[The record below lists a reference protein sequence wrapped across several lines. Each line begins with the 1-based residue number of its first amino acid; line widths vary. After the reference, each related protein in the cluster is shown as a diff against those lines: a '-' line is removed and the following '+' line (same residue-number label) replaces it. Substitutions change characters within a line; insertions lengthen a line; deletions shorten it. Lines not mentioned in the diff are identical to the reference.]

1 MIMKNVKKMPGSAM
15 VKKLIKI
22 INLGIVLA
30 CSFLA
35 MAFFVYMG
43 SIFGYKDLDCKNY
56 LETRRFADSLWQ
68 IMSRIDG
75 EVTWTENYVD
85 EDENRISISDLTYDS
100 NTGMSQGGLYAEDM
114 RDLALKGD
122 YVYSAD
128 DFGIWDIDGS
138 GVTDADGEE
147 VQFNDSW
154 YQIALSNW
162 EIKQTDGFVRMSHDD
177 YVRMFMAHA
186 TPNVI
191 AQEDTSKDVTVD
203 GEDSGRLTVSIE
215 AKNAGETTET
225 GDYSTD
231 VTEIDAAEL
240 EPSMSQPGPQ
250 DAAFSDDCYITYYQG
265 MELVYSPDEDMFYSS
280 EYGWYPI
287 PNELYFLPED
297 VSGSEMG
304 LYFSRF
310 TSLDDIL
317 RIRIG
322 GEYLEYVR
330 SVKDINFNER
340 NLAYYVRHNGKAYSN
355 VTSKEKVAS
364 CSAYMTIQKTASDE
378 YEVEFFNFKNTY
390 INNTFVT
397 SLMQNLDSLTPDD
410 KLYIGIYTTYPY
422 EDIFSQGNQIFS
434 EYYSYT
440 FPALIIGVVTAIAAI
455 WLFVHI
461 LRMSGRVSRDDTTVY
476 LTPID
481 RIPVEILFIVGI
493 LELVII
499 FAALESISM
508 SDYRS
513 IAEITSLE
521 YVMVVGC
528 FEGLY
533 LLGITWLLSIVRRVK
548 ADCLWQ
554 HSLVRSTVRF
564 CKKLVR
570 TVNHQK
576 NLAAKAVE
584 CFLLYLLVNGGMIL
598 VLIWG
603 IYSYTPFA
611 SLGALLLI
619 VGFNAY
625 ILIIQIRKAKGEE
638 SIREA
643 TRALAEGDLEYVAPQ
658 MKRLYTEQ
666 EIIDNIDHLS
676 DGLHKAVEKSIYD
689 ERMKTE
695 LITNVSHDIKTPL
708 TSIIN
713 YVELIKR
720 EDVDNEKV
728 QHYLEVLDRKSQRL
742 KQLTEDLVEVSRIS
756 SGNIELERV
765 PIDFGE
771 LVRQAMGEFE
781 DKFTEH
787 ELKMVERIPEEA
799 HMIFA
804 DGRRTFRV
812 MDNLLQNIY
821 KYAMPGTRVY
831 IDLTC
836 ENGRIRLEIKNI
848 SKAPLNIEVSELM
861 ERFVRGDQSRTT
873 EGSGLGLSIAQDLV
887 RMQDGEFQIYLD
899 GDLFKVVIEFPEYES
914 PVVVNM
920 EEAAVSEETQMP
932 VLEKKDSQREEP

>member
-1 MIMKNVKKMPGSAM
+1 MKNVKKMPGSA
-15 VKKLIKI
+15 VAKKIIKI
-22 INLGIVLA
+22 INLGIVLV
-30 CSFLA
+30 CSLLA
-35 MAFFVYMG
+35 MVFFVYMG
-43 SIFGYKDLDCKNY
+43 SMFGYKDLDCESY

-68 IMSRIDG
+68 IMSRISG
-75 EVTWTENYVD
+75 EIAWTENYVD
-85 EDENRISISDLTYDS
+85 EDESGISISDLTYDS
-100 NTGMSQGGLYAEDM
+100 NKGMAQGGVYTENVQ
-114 RDLALKGD
+114 DLALKGD
-122 YVYSAD
+122 YEYTTD
-128 DFGIWDIDGS
+128 DFGIWNINGAE
-138 GVTDADGEE
+138 VTDADGEE

-162 EIKQTDGFVRMSHDD
+162 EIKQADGFVRMSHDD

-186 TPNVI
+186 TPNVVV
-191 AQEDTSKDVTVD
+191 EESSGDTAAD
-203 GEDSGRLTVSIE
+203 EEASGSLTVSIE
-215 AKNAGETTET
+215 AKNDGGATEAAVY
-225 GDYSTD
+225 G
-231 VTEIDAAEL
+231 TEVVAADL
-240 EPSMSQPGPQ
+240 EPSVTRQGPQ
-250 DAAFSDDCYITYYQG
+250 DAAFSDDCYIAYYG
-265 MELVYSPDEDMFYSS
+265 GTKFVYSPDEDMFYSS

-287 PNELYFLPED
+287 PNELYFLPEE
-297 VSGSEMG
+297 VSDNEME

-310 TSLDDIL
+310 TGLDDIL
-317 RIRIG
+317 RLRIG

-340 NLAYYVRHNGKAYSN
+340 NLAYYVRHNGKVYSN
-355 VTSKEKVAS
+355 VTSREKATS

-378 YEVEFFNFKNTY
+378 YEVQFSNFKNTY
-390 INNTFVT
+390 ISSTYVT

-422 EDIFSQGNQIFS
+422 EDTFRQDNQIFS

-440 FPALIIGVVTAIAAI
+440 FPALVIGVVTAIAAI

-461 LRMSGRVSRDDTTVY
+461 LRRSGRISGDDTAVY

-481 RIPVEILFIVGI
+481 RIPVEILFIVG
-493 LELVII
+493 LVELIVI
-499 FAALESISM
+499 FAALESMTM

-521 YVMVVGC
+521 YIMLVGC

-548 ADCLWQ
+548 AGCLWQ
-554 HSLVRSTVRF
+554 HSLIRSGYIF
-564 CKKLVR
+564 CRKLVQN
-570 TVNHQK
+570 VSHQK
-576 NLAAKAVE
+576 NLAAKAAE
-584 CFLLYLLVNGGMIL
+584 CFAFYLLINGLL
-598 VLIWG
+598 VLMLILG
-603 IYSYTPFA
+603 VDNSAPLA
-611 SLGALLLI
+611 SLGALIMI
-619 VGFNAY
+619 VGFNVY
-625 ILIIQIRKAKGEE
+625 ILIMQIRKAKGEE

-643 TRALAEGDLEYVAPQ
+643 TKALAEGDLEYVAPQ

-676 DGLHKAVEKSIYD
+676 DGLHKAIEKSLYD

-720 EDVDNEKV
+720 EEVDNEKV
-728 QHYLEVLDRKSQRL
+728 QHYLEVLDKKSQRL

-771 LVRQAMGEFE
+771 LLRQAMGEFE

-804 DGRRTFRV
+804 DGRRTFRI

-836 ENGRIRLEIKNI
+836 KDGRVRLEIKNI

-873 EGSGLGLSIAQDLV
+873 EGSGLGLSIARDLV

-899 GDLFKVVIEFPEYES
+899 GDLFKVVIEFPEYVS

-920 EEAAVSEETQMP
+920 EEAAVSEENQMP
-932 VLEKKDSQREEP
+932 VLEKTDSQREES

>member
-1 MIMKNVKKMPGSAM
+1 MRMKNVKKMPGSA
-15 VKKLIKI
+15 VAKKIIKI
-22 INLGIVLA
+22 INLGIVLV
-30 CSFLA
+30 CSLLA
-35 MAFFVYMG
+35 MVFFVYMG
-43 SIFGYKDLDCKNY
+43 SMFGYKDLDCESY

-68 IMSRIDG
+68 IMSRISG
-75 EVTWTENYVD
+75 EIAWTENYVD
-85 EDENRISISDLTYDS
+85 EDESGISISDLTYDS
-100 NTGMSQGGLYAEDM
+100 NKGMAQGGVYIESV

-122 YVYSAD
+122 YEYTTD
-128 DFGIWDIDGS
+128 DFGIWNIS
-138 GVTDADGEE
+138 GAEVTDADGEE

-162 EIKQTDGFVRMSHDD
+162 EIKQADGFVRMSHDD
-177 YVRMFMAHA
+177 YVRMFKAHA
-186 TPNVI
+186 TPNVVS
-191 AQEDTSKDVTVD
+191 EETSGDAAAD
-203 GEDSGRLTVSIE
+203 GEDSGSLTVSIE
-215 AKNAGETTET
+215 EKVDGGATEAAVY
-225 GDYSTD
+225 G
-231 VTEIDAAEL
+231 TEVVAADL
-240 EPSMSQPGPQ
+240 EPSVTRQGPQ
-250 DAAFSDDCYITYYQG
+250 DAAFSDDCYIAYYG
-265 MELVYSPDEDMFYSS
+265 GAKLVYSPDEDMFYSS

-287 PNELYFLPED
+287 PNELYFLPEE
-297 VSGSEMG
+297 VSDNEME

-310 TSLDDIL
+310 TGLDDIL
-317 RIRIG
+317 RLRIG

-340 NLAYYVRHNGKAYSN
+340 NLAYYVRHNGKVYSN
-355 VTSKEKVAS
+355 VTSREKATS

-378 YEVEFFNFKNTY
+378 YEVQFSNFKNTY
-390 INNTFVT
+390 ISSTYVT

-422 EDIFSQGNQIFS
+422 EDTFRQDDQIFS

-440 FPALIIGVVTAIAAI
+440 FPALVIGVVTAIAAI

-461 LRMSGRVSRDDTTVY
+461 LRRSGRISGDDTAVY

-481 RIPVEILFIVGI
+481 RIPVEILFIVG
-493 LELVII
+493 LAELIVI
-499 FAALESISM
+499 FAALESMAM
-508 SDYRS
+508 SDFRS
-513 IAEITSLE
+513 IAEITSRE
-521 YVMVVGC
+521 YIMVVGC

-533 LLGITWLLSIVRRVK
+533 LLGITWLLSIVRQVK
-548 ADCLWQ
+548 AGCLWQ
-554 HSLVRSTVRF
+554 HSLIRSGYIF
-564 CKKLVR
+564 CRKLVQ
-570 TVNHQK
+570 TVSRQK
-576 NLAAKAVE
+576 NLAAKTAE
-584 CFLLYLLVNGGMIL
+584 CFAFYLLING
-598 VLIWG
+598 VLILMLILG
-603 IYSYTPFA
+603 VNNSAPLA

-619 VGFNAY
+619 IGFNVY
-625 ILIIQIRKAKGEE
+625 ILILQIRKAKGEE

-643 TRALAEGDLEYVAPQ
+643 TKALAEGDLEYVAPK

-676 DGLHKAVEKSIYD
+676 DGLHKAIEKSLYD

-720 EDVDNEKV
+720 EEVDNEKV
-728 QHYLEVLDRKSQRL
+728 QHYLEVLDKKSQRL

-771 LVRQAMGEFE
+771 LLRQAMGEFE

-804 DGRRTFRV
+804 DGRRTFRI

-836 ENGRIRLEIKNI
+836 ENERVRLEIKNI

-873 EGSGLGLSIAQDLV
+873 EGSGLGLSIARDLV

-899 GDLFKVVIEFPEYES
+899 GDLFKVVIEFPEYIS

-920 EEAAVSEETQMP
+920 EEAAVSEENQMP
-932 VLEKKDSQREEP
+932 VLEKTDSQKEES

>member
-1 MIMKNVKKMPGSAM
+1 MRMKNVKKMPGSA
-15 VKKLIKI
+15 VAKKIIKI
-22 INLGIVLA
+22 INLGIVLV
-30 CSFLA
+30 CSLLA
-35 MAFFVYMG
+35 MVFFVYMG
-43 SIFGYKDLDCKNY
+43 SMFGYKDLDCESY

-68 IMSRIDG
+68 IMSRISG
-75 EVTWTENYVD
+75 EIAWTENYVD
-85 EDENRISISDLTYDS
+85 EDESEISISDLTYDS
-100 NTGMSQGGLYAEDM
+100 NKGMAQGGVYAESVQN
-114 RDLALKGD
+114 LALKGD
-122 YVYSAD
+122 YEYTTD
-128 DFGIWDIDGS
+128 DFGIWNIS
-138 GVTDADGEE
+138 GAEVTDADGEE

-162 EIKQTDGFVRMSHDD
+162 EIKQADGFVRMSHDD

-186 TPNVI
+186 TPNVV
-191 AQEDTSKDVTVD
+191 AEES
-203 GEDSGRLTVSIE
+203 SGDAVADEEASGSLTVSIE
-215 AKNAGETTET
+215 EKNDGGATEAAVY
-225 GDYSTD
+225 G
-231 VTEIDAAEL
+231 TEVVAADL
-240 EPSMSQPGPQ
+240 EPSVTRQGPQ
-250 DAAFSDDCYITYYQG
+250 DAAFSDDCYIAYYG
-265 MELVYSPDEDMFYSS
+265 GTKFVYSPDEDMFYSS

-287 PNELYFLPED
+287 PNELYFLPEE
-297 VSGSEMG
+297 VSDNEME

-310 TSLDDIL
+310 TGLGDIL
-317 RIRIG
+317 RLRIG

-340 NLAYYVRHNGKAYSN
+340 NLAYYVRHNGKVYSN
-355 VTSKEKVAS
+355 VTSREKATS

-378 YEVEFFNFKNTY
+378 YEVQFSNFKNTY
-390 INNTFVT
+390 ISSTYVT

-422 EDIFSQGNQIFS
+422 EDTFRQDNQIFS

-440 FPALIIGVVTAIAAI
+440 FPALVIGVVTAIAAI

-461 LRMSGRVSRDDTTVY
+461 LRRSGRISGDDTAVY

-481 RIPVEILFIVGI
+481 RIPVEILFIVG
-493 LELVII
+493 LAELIVI
-499 FAALESISM
+499 FAALESM
-508 SDYRS
+508 AVSDSRS

-521 YVMVVGC
+521 YIMVVGC

-533 LLGITWLLSIVRRVK
+533 LLGITWLLSIVRQVK
-548 ADCLWQ
+548 AGCLWQ
-554 HSLVRSTVRF
+554 HSLIRSGYIF
-564 CKKLVR
+564 CRKLVQ
-570 TVNHQK
+570 TVSRQK
-576 NLAAKAVE
+576 NLAAKTAE
-584 CFLLYLLVNGGMIL
+584 CFAFYLLING
-598 VLIWG
+598 VLILMLILG
-603 IYSYTPFA
+603 VDNSTPLA

-619 VGFNAY
+619 IGFNVY
-625 ILIIQIRKAKGEE
+625 ILILQIRKAKGEE

-643 TRALAEGDLEYVAPQ
+643 TKALAEGDLEYVAPK

-676 DGLHKAVEKSIYD
+676 DGLHKAIEKSLYD

-720 EDVDNEKV
+720 EEVDNEKV
-728 QHYLEVLDRKSQRL
+728 QHYLEVLDKKSQRL

-771 LVRQAMGEFE
+771 LLRQAMGEFE

-804 DGRRTFRV
+804 DGRRTFRI

-836 ENGRIRLEIKNI
+836 ENERVRLEIKNI

-873 EGSGLGLSIAQDLV
+873 EGSGLGLSIARDLV

-899 GDLFKVVIEFPEYES
+899 GDLFKVVIEFPEYIS

-920 EEAAVSEETQMP
+920 EEAAVSEENQMP
-932 VLEKKDSQREEP
+932 VLEKTDSQKEES

>member
-1 MIMKNVKKMPGSAM
+1 MRMKNVKKMPGSA
-15 VKKLIKI
+15 VAKKIIKI

-35 MAFFVYMG
+35 MGFFVYMG
-43 SIFGYKDLDCKNY
+43 SMFGYKDLDCESY

-68 IMSRIDG
+68 IMSRISG
-75 EVTWTENYVD
+75 EIAWTENYVD
-85 EDENRISISDLTYDS
+85 EDESGISISDLTYDS
-100 NTGMSQGGLYAEDM
+100 NKGMAQGGVYAESLQ
-114 RDLALKGD
+114 DLALKGD
-122 YVYSAD
+122 YEYTTD
-128 DFGIWDIDGS
+128 DFGIWNIS
-138 GVTDADGEE
+138 GAEVTDADGEE

-162 EIKQTDGFVRMSHDD
+162 EIKQADGFVRMSHDD
-177 YVRMFMAHA
+177 YVRMFKAHA
-186 TPNVI
+186 TPNVVVEETS
-191 AQEDTSKDVTVD
+191 EDAVAD
-203 GEDSGRLTVSIE
+203 EEASGSLTVSIE
-215 AKNAGETTET
+215 EKIDGGATEAAVY
-225 GDYSTD
+225 G
-231 VTEIDAAEL
+231 TEVVAADL
-240 EPSMSQPGPQ
+240 EPSVTRQGPQ
-250 DAAFSDDCYITYYQG
+250 DAAFSDDCYIAYYG
-265 MELVYSPDEDMFYSS
+265 GAKLVYSPDEDMFYSS

-287 PNELYFLPED
+287 PNELYFLPEE
-297 VSGSEMG
+297 VSDNEME

-310 TSLDDIL
+310 TGLGDIL
-317 RIRIG
+317 RLRIG

-340 NLAYYVRHNGKAYSN
+340 NLAYYVRHNGKVYSN
-355 VTSKEKVAS
+355 VTSREKATS

-378 YEVEFFNFKNTY
+378 YEVQFSNFKNTY
-390 INNTFVT
+390 ISSTYVT

-422 EDIFSQGNQIFS
+422 EDTFRQDDQIFS

-440 FPALIIGVVTAIAAI
+440 LPALVIGVVTAIAAI

-461 LRMSGRVSRDDTTVY
+461 LRRSGRISGDDTAVY

-481 RIPVEILFIVGI
+481 RIPVEILFIVG
-493 LELVII
+493 LAELIVI
-499 FAALESISM
+499 FAALESM
-508 SDYRS
+508 AVSDSRS

-521 YVMVVGC
+521 YIMVVGC

-533 LLGITWLLSIVRRVK
+533 LLGITWLLSIARQIK
-548 ADCLWQ
+548 AGCLWQ
-554 HSLVRSTVRF
+554 HSLIRSGYIF
-564 CKKLVR
+564 CRKLVQ
-570 TVNHQK
+570 TVSRQK
-576 NLAAKAVE
+576 NLAAKTAE
-584 CFLLYLLVNGGMIL
+584 CFAFYLLING
-598 VLIWG
+598 VLILMLILG
-603 IYSYTPFA
+603 VDNSAPLA

-619 VGFNAY
+619 IGFNVY
-625 ILIIQIRKAKGEE
+625 ILSLQIRKAKGEE

-643 TRALAEGDLEYVAPQ
+643 TKALAEGDLEYVAPK

-676 DGLHKAVEKSIYD
+676 DGLHKAIEKSLYD

-720 EDVDNEKV
+720 EEVDNEKV
-728 QHYLEVLDRKSQRL
+728 QHYLEVLDKKSQRL

-771 LVRQAMGEFE
+771 LLRQAMGEFE

-799 HMIFA
+799 YMIFA
-804 DGRRTFRV
+804 DGRRTFRI

-836 ENGRIRLEIKNI
+836 ENERVRLEIKNI

-873 EGSGLGLSIAQDLV
+873 EGSGLGLSIARDLV

-899 GDLFKVVIEFPEYES
+899 GDLFKVVIEFPEYIS

-920 EEAAVSEETQMP
+920 EEAAVSEENQMP
-932 VLEKKDSQREEP
+932 VLEKTDSQKEES

>member
-1 MIMKNVKKMPGSAM
+1 MRMKNVKKMPGSA
-15 VKKLIKI
+15 VAKKIIKI
-22 INLGIVLA
+22 INLGIVLV
-30 CSFLA
+30 CSLLA
-35 MAFFVYMG
+35 MVFFVYMG
-43 SIFGYKDLDCKNY
+43 SMFGYKDLDCESY

-68 IMSRIDG
+68 IMSRISG
-75 EVTWTENYVD
+75 EIAWTENYVD
-85 EDENRISISDLTYDS
+85 EDESGISISDLTYDS
-100 NTGMSQGGLYAEDM
+100 NKGMAQGGVYAESVQ
-114 RDLALKGD
+114 DLALKGD
-122 YVYSAD
+122 YEYTTD
-128 DFGIWDIDGS
+128 DFGIWNIS
-138 GVTDADGEE
+138 GAEVTDADGEE

-162 EIKQTDGFVRMSHDD
+162 EIKQADGFVRMSHDD

-186 TPNVI
+186 TPNVV
-191 AQEDTSKDVTVD
+191 AEES
-203 GEDSGRLTVSIE
+203 SGDAAADEEASGSLTVSIE
-215 AKNAGETTET
+215 EKIDGGATEAAVY
-225 GDYSTD
+225 G
-231 VTEIDAAEL
+231 TEVVAADL
-240 EPSMSQPGPQ
+240 EPSVTRQGPQ
-250 DAAFSDDCYITYYQG
+250 DAAFSDDCYIAYYG
-265 MELVYSPDEDMFYSS
+265 GTKFVYSPDEDMFYSS

-287 PNELYFLPED
+287 PNELYFLPEE
-297 VSGSEMG
+297 VSDNEME

-310 TSLDDIL
+310 TGLGDIL
-317 RIRIG
+317 RLRIG

-340 NLAYYVRHNGKAYSN
+340 NLAYYVRHNGKVYSN
-355 VTSKEKVAS
+355 VTSREKATS

-378 YEVEFFNFKNTY
+378 YEVQFSNFKNTY
-390 INNTFVT
+390 ISSTYVT

-422 EDIFSQGNQIFS
+422 EDTFRQDNQIFS

-440 FPALIIGVVTAIAAI
+440 FPALVIGVVTAIAAI

-461 LRMSGRVSRDDTTVY
+461 LRRSGRISGDDTAVY

-481 RIPVEILFIVGI
+481 RIPVEILFIVG
-493 LELVII
+493 LAELIVI
-499 FAALESISM
+499 FAALESM
-508 SDYRS
+508 AVSDSRS

-521 YVMVVGC
+521 YIMVVGC

-533 LLGITWLLSIVRRVK
+533 LLGITWLLSIVRQVK
-548 ADCLWQ
+548 AGCLWQ
-554 HSLVRSTVRF
+554 HSLIRSGYIF
-564 CKKLVR
+564 CRKLVQ
-570 TVNHQK
+570 TVSRQK
-576 NLAAKAVE
+576 NLAAKTAE
-584 CFLLYLLVNGGMIL
+584 CFAFYLLING
-598 VLIWG
+598 VLILMLILG
-603 IYSYTPFA
+603 VDNSAPLA

-619 VGFNAY
+619 IGFNVY
-625 ILIIQIRKAKGEE
+625 ILILQIRKAKGEE

-643 TRALAEGDLEYVAPQ
+643 TKALAEGDLEYVAPKL
-658 MKRLYTEQ
+658 KRLYTEQ

-676 DGLHKAVEKSIYD
+676 DGLHKAIEKSLYD

-720 EDVDNEKV
+720 EEVDNEKV
-728 QHYLEVLDRKSQRL
+728 QHYLEVLDKKSQRL

-771 LVRQAMGEFE
+771 LLRQAMGEFE

-799 HMIFA
+799 HMIFV
-804 DGRRTFRV
+804 DGRRTFRI

-836 ENGRIRLEIKNI
+836 ENERVRLEIKNI

-873 EGSGLGLSIAQDLV
+873 EGSGLGLSIARDLV

-899 GDLFKVVIEFPEYES
+899 GDLFKVVIEFPEYIS

-920 EEAAVSEETQMP
+920 EEVAVSEENQMP
-932 VLEKKDSQREEP
+932 VLEKTDSQKEES

>member
-1 MIMKNVKKMPGSAM
+1 MRMKNVKKMPGSA
-15 VKKLIKI
+15 VAKKIIKI
-22 INLGIVLA
+22 INLGIVLV
-30 CSFLA
+30 CSLLA
-35 MAFFVYMG
+35 MVFFVYMG
-43 SIFGYKDLDCKNY
+43 SMFGYKDLDCESY

-68 IMSRIDG
+68 IMSRISG
-75 EVTWTENYVD
+75 EIAWTENYVD
-85 EDENRISISDLTYDS
+85 EDESGISISDLTYDS
-100 NTGMSQGGLYAEDM
+100 NKGMAQGGVYAESVQN
-114 RDLALKGD
+114 LALKGD
-122 YVYSAD
+122 YEYTTD
-128 DFGIWDIDGS
+128 DFGIWNIS
-138 GVTDADGEE
+138 GAEVTDADGEE

-162 EIKQTDGFVRMSHDD
+162 EIKQADGFVRMSHDD

-186 TPNVI
+186 TPNVV
-191 AQEDTSKDVTVD
+191 AEES
-203 GEDSGRLTVSIE
+203 SGDAAADEEASGSLTVSIE
-215 AKNAGETTET
+215 EKIDGGATEAAVY
-225 GDYSTD
+225 G
-231 VTEIDAAEL
+231 TEVVAADL
-240 EPSMSQPGPQ
+240 EPSVTRQGPQ
-250 DAAFSDDCYITYYQG
+250 DAAFSDDCYIAYYG
-265 MELVYSPDEDMFYSS
+265 GTKFVYSPDEDMFYSS

-287 PNELYFLPED
+287 PNELYFLPEE
-297 VSGSEMG
+297 VSDNEME

-310 TSLDDIL
+310 TGLGDIL
-317 RIRIG
+317 RLRIG

-340 NLAYYVRHNGKAYSN
+340 NLAYYVRHNGKVYSN
-355 VTSKEKVAS
+355 VTSREKATS
-364 CSAYMTIQKTASDE
+364 CSAYITIQKTASDE
-378 YEVEFFNFKNTY
+378 YEVQFSNFKNTY
-390 INNTFVT
+390 ISSTYVT

-422 EDIFSQGNQIFS
+422 EDIFRQDNQIFS

-440 FPALIIGVVTAIAAI
+440 FPALVIGVVTAIAAI

-461 LRMSGRVSRDDTTVY
+461 LRRSGRISGDDTAVY

-481 RIPVEILFIVGI
+481 RIPVEILFIVG
-493 LELVII
+493 LVELIVI
-499 FAALESISM
+499 FAVLESM
-508 SDYRS
+508 AVSDSRS
-513 IAEITSLE
+513 LAEITSLE
-521 YVMVVGC
+521 YVIIVGA
-528 FEGLY
+528 FEGMY
-533 LLGITWLLSIVRRVK
+533 LLGITWFLSIVRRAK
-548 ADCLWQ
+548 AGCLWKY
-554 HSLVRSTVRF
+554 SLIRSGFRF
-564 CKKLVR
+564 CRKLAHTISR
-570 TVNHQK
+570 QK
-576 NLAAKAVE
+576 NLAAKTAE
-584 CFLLYLLVNGGMIL
+584 CFAFYLLING
-598 VLIWG
+598 VLILMLILG
-603 IYSYTPFA
+603 VDNSAPLA

-619 VGFNAY
+619 IGFNVY
-625 ILIIQIRKAKGEE
+625 ILILQIRKAKGEE

-643 TRALAEGDLEYVAPQ
+643 TKALAEGDLEYVAPK

-676 DGLHKAVEKSIYD
+676 DGLHKAIEKSLYD

-720 EDVDNEKV
+720 EEVDNEKV
-728 QHYLEVLDRKSQRL
+728 QHYLEVLDKKSQRL

-771 LVRQAMGEFE
+771 LLRQAMGEFE

-804 DGRRTFRV
+804 DGRRTFRI

-836 ENGRIRLEIKNI
+836 ENERVRLEIKNI

-873 EGSGLGLSIAQDLV
+873 EGSGLGLSIARDLV

-899 GDLFKVVIEFPEYES
+899 GDLFKVVIEFPEYIS

-920 EEAAVSEETQMP
+920 EEAAVSEENQMP
-932 VLEKKDSQREEP
+932 VLEKTDSQKEES

>member
-1 MIMKNVKKMPGSAM
+1 MRMKNVKKMPGSA
-15 VKKLIKI
+15 VAKKIIKI
-22 INLGIVLA
+22 INLGIVLV
-30 CSFLA
+30 CSLLA
-35 MAFFVYMG
+35 MVFFVYMG
-43 SIFGYKDLDCKNY
+43 SMFGYKDLDCESY

-68 IMSRIDG
+68 IMSRISG
-75 EVTWTENYVD
+75 EIAWTENYVD
-85 EDENRISISDLTYDS
+85 EDESGISISDLTYDS
-100 NTGMSQGGLYAEDM
+100 NKGMAQGGVYAESVQN
-114 RDLALKGD
+114 LALKGD
-122 YVYSAD
+122 YEYTTD
-128 DFGIWDIDGS
+128 DFGIWNIS
-138 GVTDADGEE
+138 GAEVTDADGEE

-162 EIKQTDGFVRMSHDD
+162 EIKQADGFVRMSHDD

-186 TPNVI
+186 TPNVV
-191 AQEDTSKDVTVD
+191 AEES
-203 GEDSGRLTVSIE
+203 SGDAAADEEASGSLTVSIE
-215 AKNAGETTET
+215 EKNDGGATEAAVY
-225 GDYSTD
+225 G
-231 VTEIDAAEL
+231 TEVVAADL
-240 EPSMSQPGPQ
+240 EPSVTRQGPQ
-250 DAAFSDDCYITYYQG
+250 DAAFSDDCYIAYYG
-265 MELVYSPDEDMFYSS
+265 GTKFVYSPDEDMFYSS

-287 PNELYFLPED
+287 PNELYFLPEE
-297 VSGSEMG
+297 VSDNEME

-310 TSLDDIL
+310 TGLGDIL
-317 RIRIG
+317 RLRIG

-340 NLAYYVRHNGKAYSN
+340 NLAYYVRHNGKVYSN
-355 VTSKEKVAS
+355 VTSREKATS

-378 YEVEFFNFKNTY
+378 YEVQFSNFKNTY
-390 INNTFVT
+390 ISSTYVT

-422 EDIFSQGNQIFS
+422 EDTFRQDNQIFS

-440 FPALIIGVVTAIAAI
+440 FPALVIGVVTAIAAI

-461 LRMSGRVSRDDTTVY
+461 LRRSGRISGDDTAVY

-481 RIPVEILFIVGI
+481 RIPVEILFIVG
-493 LELVII
+493 LAELIVI
-499 FAALESISM
+499 FAALESM
-508 SDYRS
+508 AVSDSRS

-521 YVMVVGC
+521 YIMVVGC

-533 LLGITWLLSIVRRVK
+533 LLGITWLLSIVRQVK
-548 ADCLWQ
+548 AGCLWQ
-554 HSLVRSTVRF
+554 HSLIRSGYIF
-564 CKKLVR
+564 CRKLVQ
-570 TVNHQK
+570 TVSRQK
-576 NLAAKAVE
+576 NLAAKTAE
-584 CFLLYLLVNGGMIL
+584 CFAFYLLING
-598 VLIWG
+598 VLILMLILG
-603 IYSYTPFA
+603 VDNSAPLA

-619 VGFNAY
+619 IGFNVY
-625 ILIIQIRKAKGEE
+625 ILILQIRKAKGEE

-643 TRALAEGDLEYVAPQ
+643 TKALAEGDLEYVAPK

-676 DGLHKAVEKSIYD
+676 DGLHKAIEKSLYD

-720 EDVDNEKV
+720 EEVDNEKV
-728 QHYLEVLDRKSQRL
+728 QHYLEVLDKKSQRL

-771 LVRQAMGEFE
+771 LLRQAMGEFE

-804 DGRRTFRV
+804 DGRRTFRI

-836 ENGRIRLEIKNI
+836 ENERVRLEIKNI
-848 SKAPLNIEVSELM
+848 SKAPLNIEVPELM

-873 EGSGLGLSIAQDLV
+873 EGSGLGLSIARDLV

-899 GDLFKVVIEFPEYES
+899 GDLFKVVIEFPEYIS

-920 EEAAVSEETQMP
+920 EEAAVSEENQMP
-932 VLEKKDSQREEP
+932 VLEKTDSQKEES

>member
-1 MIMKNVKKMPGSAM
+1 MRMKNVKKMPGSA
-15 VKKLIKI
+15 VAKKIIKI
-22 INLGIVLA
+22 INLGIVLV
-30 CSFLA
+30 CSLLA
-35 MAFFVYMG
+35 MVFFVYMG
-43 SIFGYKDLDCKNY
+43 SMFGYKDLDCESY

-68 IMSRIDG
+68 IMSRISG
-75 EVTWTENYVD
+75 EIAWTENYVD
-85 EDENRISISDLTYDS
+85 EDESEISISDLTYDS
-100 NTGMSQGGLYAEDM
+100 NKGMAQGGVYAESLQ
-114 RDLALKGD
+114 DLALKGD
-122 YVYSAD
+122 YEYTTD
-128 DFGIWDIDGS
+128 DFGIWNIS
-138 GVTDADGEE
+138 GAEVTDADGEE

-162 EIKQTDGFVRMSHDD
+162 EIKQADGFVRMSHDD

-186 TPNVI
+186 TPNVVV
-191 AQEDTSKDVTVD
+191 EES
-203 GEDSGRLTVSIE
+203 SGDAVADEEASGSLTVSIE
-215 AKNAGETTET
+215 AKNDGGATEAAVY
-225 GDYSTD
+225 G
-231 VTEIDAAEL
+231 TEVVAADL
-240 EPSMSQPGPQ
+240 EPSVTRQGPQ
-250 DAAFSDDCYITYYQG
+250 DAEFSDDCYIAYYG
-265 MELVYSPDEDMFYSS
+265 GTKFVYSPDEDMFYSS

-287 PNELYFLPED
+287 PNELYFLPEE
-297 VSGSEMG
+297 VSDNEME

-310 TSLDDIL
+310 TGLGDIL
-317 RIRIG
+317 RLRIG

-340 NLAYYVRHNGKAYSN
+340 NLAYYVRHNGKVYSN
-355 VTSKEKVAS
+355 VTSREKATS

-378 YEVEFFNFKNTY
+378 YEVQFSNFKNTY
-390 INNTFVT
+390 ISSTYVT

-422 EDIFSQGNQIFS
+422 EDTFRQDNQIFS

-440 FPALIIGVVTAIAAI
+440 FPALVIGVVTAIAAI

-461 LRMSGRVSRDDTTVY
+461 LRRSGRISGDDTAVY

-481 RIPVEILFIVGI
+481 RIPVEILFIVG
-493 LELVII
+493 LAELIVI
-499 FAALESISM
+499 FAALESM
-508 SDYRS
+508 AVSDSRS

-521 YVMVVGC
+521 YIMVVGC

-533 LLGITWLLSIVRRVK
+533 LLGITWLLSIVRQVK
-548 ADCLWQ
+548 AGCLWQ
-554 HSLVRSTVRF
+554 HSLIRSGYIF
-564 CKKLVR
+564 CRKLVQ
-570 TVNHQK
+570 TVSRQK
-576 NLAAKAVE
+576 NLAAKTAE
-584 CFLLYLLVNGGMIL
+584 CFAFYLLING
-598 VLIWG
+598 VLILMLILG
-603 IYSYTPFA
+603 VDNSAPLA

-619 VGFNAY
+619 IGFNVY
-625 ILIIQIRKAKGEE
+625 ILILQIRKAKGEE

-643 TRALAEGDLEYVAPQ
+643 TKALAEGDLEYVAPK

-676 DGLHKAVEKSIYD
+676 DGLHKAIEKSLYD

-720 EDVDNEKV
+720 EEVDNEKV
-728 QHYLEVLDRKSQRL
+728 QHYLEVLDKKSQRL

-771 LVRQAMGEFE
+771 LLRQAMGEFE

-804 DGRRTFRV
+804 DGRRTFRI

-836 ENGRIRLEIKNI
+836 ENERVRLEIKNI

-873 EGSGLGLSIAQDLV
+873 EGSGLGLSIARDLV

-899 GDLFKVVIEFPEYES
+899 GDLFKVVIEFPEYIS

-920 EEAAVSEETQMP
+920 EEAAVSEENQMP
-932 VLEKKDSQREEP
+932 VLEKTDSQKEES

>member
-1 MIMKNVKKMPGSAM
+1 MRMKNVKKMPGSA
-15 VKKLIKI
+15 VAKKIIKI
-22 INLGIVLA
+22 INLGIVLV
-30 CSFLA
+30 CSLLA
-35 MAFFVYMG
+35 MVFFVYMG
-43 SIFGYKDLDCKNY
+43 SMFGYKDLDCESY

-68 IMSRIDG
+68 IMSRISG
-75 EVTWTENYVD
+75 EIAWTENYVD
-85 EDENRISISDLTYDS
+85 EDESEISISDLTYDS
-100 NTGMSQGGLYAEDM
+100 NKGMAQGGVYAESVQ
-114 RDLALKGD
+114 DLALKGD
-122 YVYSAD
+122 YEYTTD
-128 DFGIWDIDGS
+128 DFGIWNIS
-138 GVTDADGEE
+138 GAEVTDADGEE

-162 EIKQTDGFVRMSHDD
+162 EIKQADGFVRMSHDD

-186 TPNVI
+186 TPNVVV
-191 AQEDTSKDVTVD
+191 EES
-203 GEDSGRLTVSIE
+203 SGDAVADEEASGSLTVSIE
-215 AKNAGETTET
+215 AKNDGGATEAAVY
-225 GDYSTD
+225 G
-231 VTEIDAAEL
+231 TEVVAADL
-240 EPSMSQPGPQ
+240 EPSVTRQGPQ
-250 DAAFSDDCYITYYQG
+250 DAAFSDDCYIAYYG
-265 MELVYSPDEDMFYSS
+265 GTKFVYSPDEDMFYSS

-287 PNELYFLPED
+287 PNELYFLPEE
-297 VSGSEMG
+297 VSDNEME

-310 TSLDDIL
+310 TGLGDIL
-317 RIRIG
+317 RLRIG

-340 NLAYYVRHNGKAYSN
+340 NLAYYVRHNGKVYSN
-355 VTSKEKVAS
+355 VTSREKATS

-378 YEVEFFNFKNTY
+378 YEVQFSNFKNTY
-390 INNTFVT
+390 ISSTYVT

-422 EDIFSQGNQIFS
+422 EDTFRQDNQIFS

-440 FPALIIGVVTAIAAI
+440 FPALVIGVVTAIAAI

-461 LRMSGRVSRDDTTVY
+461 LRRSGRISGDDTAVY

-481 RIPVEILFIVGI
+481 RIPVEILFIVG
-493 LELVII
+493 LAELIVI
-499 FAALESISM
+499 FAALESM
-508 SDYRS
+508 AVSDSRS

-521 YVMVVGC
+521 YIMVVGC

-533 LLGITWLLSIVRRVK
+533 LLGITWLLSIVRQVK
-548 ADCLWQ
+548 AGCLWQ
-554 HSLVRSTVRF
+554 HSLIRSGYIF
-564 CKKLVR
+564 CRKLVQ
-570 TVNHQK
+570 TVSRQK
-576 NLAAKAVE
+576 NLAAKTAE
-584 CFLLYLLVNGGMIL
+584 CFAFYLLING
-598 VLIWG
+598 VLILMLILG
-603 IYSYTPFA
+603 VDNSAPLA

-619 VGFNAY
+619 IGFNVY
-625 ILIIQIRKAKGEE
+625 ILILQIRKAKGEE

-643 TRALAEGDLEYVAPQ
+643 TKALAEGDLEYVAPK

-676 DGLHKAVEKSIYD
+676 DGLHKAIEKSLYD

-720 EDVDNEKV
+720 EEVDNEKV
-728 QHYLEVLDRKSQRL
+728 QHYLEVLDKKSQRL

-771 LVRQAMGEFE
+771 LLRQAMGEFE

-804 DGRRTFRV
+804 DGRRTFRI

-836 ENGRIRLEIKNI
+836 ENERVRLEIKNI

-873 EGSGLGLSIAQDLV
+873 EGSGLGLSIARDLV

-899 GDLFKVVIEFPEYES
+899 GDLFKVVIEFPEYIS

-920 EEAAVSEETQMP
+920 EEAAVSEENQMP
-932 VLEKKDSQREEP
+932 VLEKTDSQKEES

>member
-1 MIMKNVKKMPGSAM
+1 MRMKNVKKMPGSA
-15 VKKLIKI
+15 VAKKIIKI
-22 INLGIVLA
+22 INLGIVLV
-30 CSFLA
+30 CSLLA
-35 MAFFVYMG
+35 MVFFVYMG
-43 SIFGYKDLDCKNY
+43 SMFGYKDLDCESY

-68 IMSRIDG
+68 IMSRISG
-75 EVTWTENYVD
+75 EIAWTENYVD
-85 EDENRISISDLTYDS
+85 EDESGISISDLTYDS
-100 NTGMSQGGLYAEDM
+100 NKGMAQGGVYAESVQN
-114 RDLALKGD
+114 LALKGD
-122 YVYSAD
+122 YEYTTD
-128 DFGIWDIDGS
+128 DFGIWNIS
-138 GVTDADGEE
+138 GAEVTDADGEE

-162 EIKQTDGFVRMSHDD
+162 EIKQADGFVRMSHDD

-186 TPNVI
+186 TPNVV
-191 AQEDTSKDVTVD
+191 AEES
-203 GEDSGRLTVSIE
+203 SGDAAADEEASGSLTVSIE
-215 AKNAGETTET
+215 EKNDGGATEAAVY
-225 GDYSTD
+225 G
-231 VTEIDAAEL
+231 TEVVAADL
-240 EPSMSQPGPQ
+240 EPSVTRQGPQ
-250 DAAFSDDCYITYYQG
+250 DAAFSDDCYIAYYG
-265 MELVYSPDEDMFYSS
+265 GTKFVYSPDEDMFYSS

-287 PNELYFLPED
+287 PNELYFLPEE
-297 VSGSEMG
+297 VSDNEME

-310 TSLDDIL
+310 TGLGDIL
-317 RIRIG
+317 RLRIG

-340 NLAYYVRHNGKAYSN
+340 NLAYYVRHNGKVYSN
-355 VTSKEKVAS
+355 VTSREKATS

-378 YEVEFFNFKNTY
+378 YEVQFSNFKNTY
-390 INNTFVT
+390 ISSTYVT

-422 EDIFSQGNQIFS
+422 EDTFRQDNQIFS

-440 FPALIIGVVTAIAAI
+440 FPALVIGVVTAIAAI

-461 LRMSGRVSRDDTTVY
+461 LRRSGRISGDDTAVY

-481 RIPVEILFIVGI
+481 RIPVEILFIVG
-493 LELVII
+493 LAELIVI
-499 FAALESISM
+499 FAALESM
-508 SDYRS
+508 AVSDSRS

-521 YVMVVGC
+521 YIMVVGC

-533 LLGITWLLSIVRRVK
+533 LLGITWLLSIVRQVK
-548 ADCLWQ
+548 AGCLWQ
-554 HSLVRSTVRF
+554 HSLIRSGYIF
-564 CKKLVR
+564 CRKLVQ
-570 TVNHQK
+570 TVSRQK
-576 NLAAKAVE
+576 NLAAKTAE
-584 CFLLYLLVNGGMIL
+584 CFAFYLLING
-598 VLIWG
+598 VLILMLILG
-603 IYSYTPFA
+603 VNNSAPLA

-619 VGFNAY
+619 IGFNVY
-625 ILIIQIRKAKGEE
+625 ILILQIRKAKGEE

-643 TRALAEGDLEYVAPQ
+643 TKALAEGDLEYVAPK

-676 DGLHKAVEKSIYD
+676 DGLHKAIEKSLYD

-720 EDVDNEKV
+720 EEVDNEKV
-728 QHYLEVLDRKSQRL
+728 QHYLEVLDKKSQRL

-771 LVRQAMGEFE
+771 LLRQAMGEFE

-804 DGRRTFRV
+804 DGRRTFRI

-836 ENGRIRLEIKNI
+836 ENERVRLEIKNI

-873 EGSGLGLSIAQDLV
+873 EGSGLGLSIARDLV

-899 GDLFKVVIEFPEYES
+899 GDLFKVVIEFPEYIS

-920 EEAAVSEETQMP
+920 EEAAVSEENQMP
-932 VLEKKDSQREEP
+932 VLEKTDSQKEES

>member
-1 MIMKNVKKMPGSAM
+1 MRMKNVKKMPGSA
-15 VKKLIKI
+15 VAKKIIKI
-22 INLGIVLA
+22 INLGIVLV
-30 CSFLA
+30 CSLLA
-35 MAFFVYMG
+35 MVFFVYMG
-43 SIFGYKDLDCKNY
+43 SMFGYKDLDCESY

-68 IMSRIDG
+68 IMSRISG
-75 EVTWTENYVD
+75 EIAWTENYVD
-85 EDENRISISDLTYDS
+85 EDESGISISDLTYDS
-100 NTGMSQGGLYAEDM
+100 NKGMAQGGVYAESLQ
-114 RDLALKGD
+114 DLALKGD
-122 YVYSAD
+122 YEYTTD
-128 DFGIWDIDGS
+128 DFGIWNIS
-138 GVTDADGEE
+138 GAEVTDADGEE

-162 EIKQTDGFVRMSHDD
+162 EIKQADGFVRMSHDD

-186 TPNVI
+186 TPNVV
-191 AQEDTSKDVTVD
+191 AEESSEDAVAD
-203 GEDSGRLTVSIE
+203 EEASGSLTVSIE
-215 AKNAGETTET
+215 AKNDGGATEAAVY
-225 GDYSTD
+225 G
-231 VTEIDAAEL
+231 TEVVAADL
-240 EPSMSQPGPQ
+240 EPSVTRQGPQ
-250 DAAFSDDCYITYYQG
+250 DAAFSDDCYIAYYG
-265 MELVYSPDEDMFYSS
+265 GTKFVYSPDEDMFYSS

-287 PNELYFLPED
+287 PNELYFLPEE
-297 VSGSEMG
+297 VSDNEME

-310 TSLDDIL
+310 TGLGDIL
-317 RIRIG
+317 RLRIG

-340 NLAYYVRHNGKAYSN
+340 NLAYYVRHNGKVYSN
-355 VTSKEKVAS
+355 VTSREKATS

-378 YEVEFFNFKNTY
+378 YEVQFSNFKNTY
-390 INNTFVT
+390 ISSTYVT

-422 EDIFSQGNQIFS
+422 EDTFRQDNQIFS

-440 FPALIIGVVTAIAAI
+440 FPALVIGVVTAIAAI

-461 LRMSGRVSRDDTTVY
+461 LRRSGRISGDDTAVY

-481 RIPVEILFIVGI
+481 RIPVEILFIVG
-493 LELVII
+493 LAELIVI
-499 FAALESISM
+499 FAALESM
-508 SDYRS
+508 AVSDSRS

-521 YVMVVGC
+521 YIMVVGC

-533 LLGITWLLSIVRRVK
+533 LLGITWLLSIVRQVK
-548 ADCLWQ
+548 AGCLWQ
-554 HSLVRSTVRF
+554 HSLIRSGYIF
-564 CKKLVR
+564 CRKLVQ
-570 TVNHQK
+570 TVSRQK
-576 NLAAKAVE
+576 NLAAKTAE
-584 CFLLYLLVNGGMIL
+584 CFAFYLLING
-598 VLIWG
+598 VLILMLILG
-603 IYSYTPFA
+603 VDNSAPLA

-619 VGFNAY
+619 IGFNVY
-625 ILIIQIRKAKGEE
+625 ILILQIRKAKGEE

-643 TRALAEGDLEYVAPQ
+643 TKALAEGDLEYVAPK

-676 DGLHKAVEKSIYD
+676 DGLHKAIEKSLYD

-720 EDVDNEKV
+720 EEVDNEKV
-728 QHYLEVLDRKSQRL
+728 QHYLEVLDKKSQRL

-771 LVRQAMGEFE
+771 LLRQAMGEFE

-804 DGRRTFRV
+804 DGRRTFRI

-836 ENGRIRLEIKNI
+836 ENERVRLEIKNI

-873 EGSGLGLSIAQDLV
+873 EGSGLGLSIARDLV

-899 GDLFKVVIEFPEYES
+899 GDLFKVVIEFPEYIS

-920 EEAAVSEETQMP
+920 EEAAVSEENQMP
-932 VLEKKDSQREEP
+932 VLEKTDSQKEES

>member
-1 MIMKNVKKMPGSAM
+1 MRMKNVKKMPGSA
-15 VKKLIKI
+15 VAKKIIKI
-22 INLGIVLA
+22 INLGIVLV
-30 CSFLA
+30 CSLLA
-35 MAFFVYMG
+35 MVFFVYMG
-43 SIFGYKDLDCKNY
+43 SMFGYKDLDCESY

-68 IMSRIDG
+68 IMSRISG
-75 EVTWTENYVD
+75 EIAWTENYVD
-85 EDENRISISDLTYDS
+85 EDESGISISDLTYDS
-100 NTGMSQGGLYAEDM
+100 NKGMAQGGVYAESVQN
-114 RDLALKGD
+114 LALKGD
-122 YVYSAD
+122 YEYTTD
-128 DFGIWDIDGS
+128 DFGIWNIS
-138 GVTDADGEE
+138 GAEVTDADGEE

-162 EIKQTDGFVRMSHDD
+162 EIKQADGFVRMSHDD

-186 TPNVI
+186 TPNVVV
-191 AQEDTSKDVTVD
+191 EETSGDAVAD
-203 GEDSGRLTVSIE
+203 GEDSGSLTVSIE
-215 AKNAGETTET
+215 EKIAGGATEAAVY
-225 GDYSTD
+225 G
-231 VTEIDAAEL
+231 TEVVAADL
-240 EPSMSQPGPQ
+240 EPSVTRQGPQ
-250 DAAFSDDCYITYYQG
+250 DAAFSDDCYIAYYG
-265 MELVYSPDEDMFYSS
+265 GTKFVYSPDEDMFYSS

-287 PNELYFLPED
+287 PNELYFLPEE
-297 VSGSEMG
+297 VSDNEME

-310 TSLDDIL
+310 TGLGDIL
-317 RIRIG
+317 RLRIG

-340 NLAYYVRHNGKAYSN
+340 NLAYYVRHNGKVYSN
-355 VTSKEKVAS
+355 VTSREKATS

-378 YEVEFFNFKNTY
+378 YEVQFSNFKNTY
-390 INNTFVT
+390 ISSTYVT

-422 EDIFSQGNQIFS
+422 EDTFRQDNQIFS

-440 FPALIIGVVTAIAAI
+440 FPALVIGVVTAIAAI

-461 LRMSGRVSRDDTTVY
+461 LRRSGRISGDDTAVY

-481 RIPVEILFIVGI
+481 RIPVEILFIVG
-493 LELVII
+493 LAELIVI
-499 FAALESISM
+499 FAALESM
-508 SDYRS
+508 AVSDSRS

-521 YVMVVGC
+521 YIMVVGC

-533 LLGITWLLSIVRRVK
+533 LLGITWLLSIVRQVK
-548 ADCLWQ
+548 AGCLWQ
-554 HSLVRSTVRF
+554 HSLIRSGYIF
-564 CKKLVR
+564 CRKLVQ
-570 TVNHQK
+570 TVSRQK
-576 NLAAKAVE
+576 NLAAKTAE
-584 CFLLYLLVNGGMIL
+584 CFAFYLLING
-598 VLIWG
+598 VLILMLILG
-603 IYSYTPFA
+603 VDNSAPLA

-619 VGFNAY
+619 IGFNVY
-625 ILIIQIRKAKGEE
+625 ILILQIRKAKGEE

-643 TRALAEGDLEYVAPQ
+643 TKALAEGDLEYVAPK

-676 DGLHKAVEKSIYD
+676 DGLHKAIEKSLYD

-720 EDVDNEKV
+720 EEVDNEKV
-728 QHYLEVLDRKSQRL
+728 QHYLEVLDKKSQRL

-771 LVRQAMGEFE
+771 LLRQAMGEFE

-804 DGRRTFRV
+804 DGRRTFRI

-836 ENGRIRLEIKNI
+836 ENERVRLEIKNI

-873 EGSGLGLSIAQDLV
+873 EGSGLGLSIARDLV

-899 GDLFKVVIEFPEYES
+899 GDLFKVVIEFPEYIS

-920 EEAAVSEETQMP
+920 EEAAVSEENQMP
-932 VLEKKDSQREEP
+932 VLEKTDSQKEES

>member
-1 MIMKNVKKMPGSAM
+1 MRMKNVKKMPGSA
-15 VKKLIKI
+15 VAKKIIKI
-22 INLGIVLA
+22 INLGIVLV
-30 CSFLA
+30 CSLLA
-35 MAFFVYMG
+35 MVFFVYMG
-43 SIFGYKDLDCKNY
+43 SMFGYKDLDCESY

-68 IMSRIDG
+68 IMSRISG
-75 EVTWTENYVD
+75 EIAWTENYVD
-85 EDENRISISDLTYDS
+85 EDESGISISDLTYDS
-100 NTGMSQGGLYAEDM
+100 NKGMAQGGVYTESV

-122 YVYSAD
+122 YEYTTD
-128 DFGIWDIDGS
+128 DFGIWNIS
-138 GVTDADGEE
+138 GAEVTDADGEE

-162 EIKQTDGFVRMSHDD
+162 EIKQADGFVRMSHDD

-186 TPNVI
+186 TPNVVV
-191 AQEDTSKDVTVD
+191 EETSGDAAAD
-203 GEDSGRLTVSIE
+203 GEDSGSLTVSIE
-215 AKNAGETTET
+215 EKIDGGATEAAVY
-225 GDYSTD
+225 G
-231 VTEIDAAEL
+231 TEVVAADL
-240 EPSMSQPGPQ
+240 EPSVTRQGPQ
-250 DAAFSDDCYITYYQG
+250 DAAFSDDCYIAYYG
-265 MELVYSPDEDMFYSS
+265 GAKLVYSPDEDMFYSS

-287 PNELYFLPED
+287 PNELYFLPEE
-297 VSGSEMG
+297 VSDNEME

-310 TSLDDIL
+310 TGLDDIL
-317 RIRIG
+317 RLRIG

-340 NLAYYVRHNGKAYSN
+340 NLAYYVRHNGKVYSN
-355 VTSKEKVAS
+355 VTSREKATS

-378 YEVEFFNFKNTY
+378 YEVQFSNFKNTY
-390 INNTFVT
+390 ISSTYVT

-422 EDIFSQGNQIFS
+422 EDTFRQGDQIFS

-440 FPALIIGVVTAIAAI
+440 FPALVIGVVTAIAAI

-461 LRMSGRVSRDDTTVY
+461 LRRSGRISGDDTAVY

-481 RIPVEILFIVGI
+481 RIPVEILFIVG
-493 LELVII
+493 LAELIVI
-499 FAALESISM
+499 FAALESM
-508 SDYRS
+508 AVSDFRS
-513 IAEITSLE
+513 IAEITSRE
-521 YVMVVGC
+521 YIMVVGC

-533 LLGITWLLSIVRRVK
+533 LLGITWLLSIVRQVK
-548 ADCLWQ
+548 AGCLWQ
-554 HSLVRSTVRF
+554 HSLIRSGYIF
-564 CKKLVR
+564 CRKLVQ
-570 TVNHQK
+570 TVSRQK
-576 NLAAKAVE
+576 NLAAKTAE
-584 CFLLYLLVNGGMIL
+584 CFAFYLLING
-598 VLIWG
+598 VLILMLILG
-603 IYSYTPFA
+603 VNNSAPLA

-619 VGFNAY
+619 IGFNVY
-625 ILIIQIRKAKGEE
+625 ILILQIRKAKGEE

-643 TRALAEGDLEYVAPQ
+643 TKALAEGDLEYVAPK

-676 DGLHKAVEKSIYD
+676 DGLHKAIEKSLYD

-720 EDVDNEKV
+720 EEVDNEKV
-728 QHYLEVLDRKSQRL
+728 QHYLEVLDKKSQRL

-771 LVRQAMGEFE
+771 LLRQAMGEFE

-804 DGRRTFRV
+804 DGRRTFRI

-836 ENGRIRLEIKNI
+836 ENERVRLEIKNI

-873 EGSGLGLSIAQDLV
+873 EGSGLGLSIARDLV

-899 GDLFKVVIEFPEYES
+899 GDLFKVVIEFPEYIS

-920 EEAAVSEETQMP
+920 EEAAVSEENQMP
-932 VLEKKDSQREEP
+932 VLEKTDSQKEES

>member
-1 MIMKNVKKMPGSAM
+1 MRMKNVKKMPGSA
-15 VKKLIKI
+15 VAKKIIKI
-22 INLGIVLA
+22 INLGIVLV
-30 CSFLA
+30 CSLLA
-35 MAFFVYMG
+35 MVFFVYMG
-43 SIFGYKDLDCKNY
+43 SMFGYKDLDCESY

-68 IMSRIDG
+68 IMSRISG
-75 EVTWTENYVD
+75 EIAWTENYVD
-85 EDENRISISDLTYDS
+85 EDESGISISDLTYDS
-100 NTGMSQGGLYAEDM
+100 NKGMAQGGVYAESLQ
-114 RDLALKGD
+114 DLALKGD
-122 YVYSAD
+122 YEYTTD
-128 DFGIWDIDGS
+128 DFGIWNIS
-138 GVTDADGEE
+138 GAEVTDADGEE

-162 EIKQTDGFVRMSHDD
+162 EIKQADGFVRMSHDD

-186 TPNVI
+186 TPNVVSEETS
-191 AQEDTSKDVTVD
+191 EDAVAD
-203 GEDSGRLTVSIE
+203 EEASGSLTVSIE
-215 AKNAGETTET
+215 EKIDGGATEAAVYGT
-225 GDYSTD
+225 EVVAADLKPS
-231 VTEIDAAEL
+231 VTR
-240 EPSMSQPGPQ
+240 QGTQ
-250 DAAFSDDCYITYYQG
+250 DAAFSDDCYIAYYG
-265 MELVYSPDEDMFYSS
+265 GTKFVYSPDEDMFYSS

-287 PNELYFLPED
+287 PNELYFLPEE
-297 VSGSEMG
+297 VSDNEME

-310 TSLDDIL
+310 TGLGDIL
-317 RIRIG
+317 RLRIG

-340 NLAYYVRHNGKAYSN
+340 NLAYYVRHNGKVYSN
-355 VTSKEKVAS
+355 VTSREKATS

-378 YEVEFFNFKNTY
+378 YEVQFSNFKNTY
-390 INNTFVT
+390 ISSTYVT

-422 EDIFSQGNQIFS
+422 EDTFRQGDQIFS

-440 FPALIIGVVTAIAAI
+440 FPALVIGVVTAIAAI

-461 LRMSGRVSRDDTTVY
+461 LRRSGRISGDDTAVY

-481 RIPVEILFIVGI
+481 RIPVEILFIVG
-493 LELVII
+493 LAELIVI
-499 FAALESISM
+499 FAALESM
-508 SDYRS
+508 AVSDSRS
-513 IAEITSLE
+513 IATITSLE
-521 YVMVVGC
+521 YIMVVGC

-533 LLGITWLLSIVRRVK
+533 LLGITWLLSIVRQIK
-548 ADCLWQ
+548 AGCLWQ
-554 HSLVRSTVRF
+554 HSLIRSGYIF
-564 CKKLVR
+564 CRKLVQ
-570 TVNHQK
+570 TVSRQK
-576 NLAAKAVE
+576 NLAAKTAE
-584 CFLLYLLVNGGMIL
+584 CFAFYLLING
-598 VLIWG
+598 VLILMLILG
-603 IYSYTPFA
+603 VDNSAPLA

-619 VGFNAY
+619 IGFNVY
-625 ILIIQIRKAKGEE
+625 ILILQIRKAKGEE

-643 TRALAEGDLEYVAPQ
+643 TKALAEGDLEYVAPK

-676 DGLHKAVEKSIYD
+676 DGLHKAIEKSLYD

-720 EDVDNEKV
+720 EEVDNEKV
-728 QHYLEVLDRKSQRL
+728 QHYLEVLDKKSQRL

-771 LVRQAMGEFE
+771 LLRQAMGEFE

-799 HMIFA
+799 YMIFA
-804 DGRRTFRV
+804 DGRRTFRI

-836 ENGRIRLEIKNI
+836 ENERVRLEIKNI

-873 EGSGLGLSIAQDLV
+873 EGSGLGLSIARDLV

-899 GDLFKVVIEFPEYES
+899 GDLFKVVIEFPEYIS

-920 EEAAVSEETQMP
+920 EEAAVSEENQMP
-932 VLEKKDSQREEP
+932 VLEKTDSQKEES

>member
-1 MIMKNVKKMPGSAM
+1 MRMKNVKKMPGSA
-15 VKKLIKI
+15 VAKKIIKI
-22 INLGIVLA
+22 INLGIVLV
-30 CSFLA
+30 CSLLA
-35 MAFFVYMG
+35 MVFFVYMG
-43 SIFGYKDLDCKNY
+43 SMFGYKDLDCESY

-68 IMSRIDG
+68 IMSRISG
-75 EVTWTENYVD
+75 EIAWTENYVD
-85 EDENRISISDLTYDS
+85 EDESGISISDLTYDS
-100 NTGMSQGGLYAEDM
+100 NKGMAQGGVYAESVQ
-114 RDLALKGD
+114 DLALKGD
-122 YVYSAD
+122 YEYTTD
-128 DFGIWDIDGS
+128 DFGIWNIS
-138 GVTDADGEE
+138 GAEVTDADGEE

-162 EIKQTDGFVRMSHDD
+162 EIKQADGFVRMSHDD

-186 TPNVI
+186 TPNVVV
-191 AQEDTSKDVTVD
+191 EESSGDTAAD
-203 GEDSGRLTVSIE
+203 EEASGSLTVSIE
-215 AKNAGETTET
+215 EKIDGGATEAAVY
-225 GDYSTD
+225 G
-231 VTEIDAAEL
+231 TEVVAADL
-240 EPSMSQPGPQ
+240 EPSVTRQGPQ
-250 DAAFSDDCYITYYQG
+250 DAAFSDDCYIAYYG
-265 MELVYSPDEDMFYSS
+265 GTKFVYSPDEDMFYSS

-287 PNELYFLPED
+287 PNELYFLPEE
-297 VSGSEMG
+297 VSDNEME

-310 TSLDDIL
+310 TGLGDIL
-317 RIRIG
+317 RLRIG

-340 NLAYYVRHNGKAYSN
+340 NLAYYVRHNGKVYSN
-355 VTSKEKVAS
+355 VTSREKATS

-378 YEVEFFNFKNTY
+378 YEVQFSNFKNTY
-390 INNTFVT
+390 ISSTYVT

-422 EDIFSQGNQIFS
+422 EDTFRQDNQIFS

-440 FPALIIGVVTAIAAI
+440 FPALVIGVVTAIAAI

-461 LRMSGRVSRDDTTVY
+461 LRRSGRISGDDTAVY

-481 RIPVEILFIVGI
+481 RIPVEILFIVG
-493 LELVII
+493 LAELIVI
-499 FAALESISM
+499 FAALESM
-508 SDYRS
+508 AVSDSRS

-521 YVMVVGC
+521 YIMVVGC

-533 LLGITWLLSIVRRVK
+533 LLGITWLLSIVRQVK
-548 ADCLWQ
+548 AGCLWQ
-554 HSLVRSTVRF
+554 HSLIRSGYIF
-564 CKKLVR
+564 CRKLVQ
-570 TVNHQK
+570 TVSRQK
-576 NLAAKAVE
+576 NLAAKTAE
-584 CFLLYLLVNGGMIL
+584 CFAFYLLING
-598 VLIWG
+598 VLILMLILG
-603 IYSYTPFA
+603 VDNSAPLA

-619 VGFNAY
+619 IGFNVY
-625 ILIIQIRKAKGEE
+625 ILILQIRKAKGEE

-643 TRALAEGDLEYVAPQ
+643 TKALAEGDLEYVAPK

-676 DGLHKAVEKSIYD
+676 DGLHKAIEKSLYD

-720 EDVDNEKV
+720 EEVDNEKV
-728 QHYLEVLDRKSQRL
+728 QHYLEVLDKKSQRL

-771 LVRQAMGEFE
+771 LLRQAMGEFE

-804 DGRRTFRV
+804 DGRRTFRI

-836 ENGRIRLEIKNI
+836 ENERVRLEIKNI

-873 EGSGLGLSIAQDLV
+873 EGSGLGLSIARDLV

-899 GDLFKVVIEFPEYES
+899 GDLFKVVIEFPEYIS

-920 EEAAVSEETQMP
+920 EEAAVSEENQMP
-932 VLEKKDSQREEP
+932 VLEKTDSQKEES

>member
-1 MIMKNVKKMPGSAM
+1 MRMKNVKKMPGSA
-15 VKKLIKI
+15 VAKKIIKI
-22 INLGIVLA
+22 INLGIVLV
-30 CSFLA
+30 CSLLA
-35 MAFFVYMG
+35 MVFFVYMG
-43 SIFGYKDLDCKNY
+43 SMFGYKDLDCESY

-68 IMSRIDG
+68 IMSRISG
-75 EVTWTENYVD
+75 EIAWTENYVD
-85 EDENRISISDLTYDS
+85 EDESGISISDLTYDS
-100 NTGMSQGGLYAEDM
+100 NKGMAQGGVYAESVQN
-114 RDLALKGD
+114 LALKGD
-122 YVYSAD
+122 YEYTTD
-128 DFGIWDIDGS
+128 DFGIWNIS
-138 GVTDADGEE
+138 GAEVTDADGEE

-162 EIKQTDGFVRMSHDD
+162 EIKQADGFVRMSHDD

-186 TPNVI
+186 TPNVV
-191 AQEDTSKDVTVD
+191 AEES
-203 GEDSGRLTVSIE
+203 SGDAAADEEASGSLTVSIE
-215 AKNAGETTET
+215 EKNDGGATEAAVY
-225 GDYSTD
+225 G
-231 VTEIDAAEL
+231 TEVVAADL
-240 EPSMSQPGPQ
+240 EPSVTRQGPQ
-250 DAAFSDDCYITYYQG
+250 DAAFSDDCYIAYYG
-265 MELVYSPDEDMFYSS
+265 GTKFVYSPDEDMFYSS

-287 PNELYFLPED
+287 PNELYFLPEE
-297 VSGSEMG
+297 VSDNEME

-310 TSLDDIL
+310 TGLGDIL
-317 RIRIG
+317 RLRIG

-340 NLAYYVRHNGKAYSN
+340 NLAYYVRHNGKVYSN
-355 VTSKEKVAS
+355 VTSREKATS

-378 YEVEFFNFKNTY
+378 YEVQFSNFKNTY
-390 INNTFVT
+390 ISSTYVT

-422 EDIFSQGNQIFS
+422 EDTFRQDNQIFS

-440 FPALIIGVVTAIAAI
+440 FPALGIGVVTAIAAI

-461 LRMSGRVSRDDTTVY
+461 LRRSGRISGDDTAVY

-481 RIPVEILFIVGI
+481 RIPVEVLFIVG
-493 LELVII
+493 LAELIVI
-499 FAALESISM
+499 FAALESMAM
-508 SDYRS
+508 SDFRS
-513 IAEITSLE
+513 IAEITSRE
-521 YVMVVGC
+521 YIMVVGC

-533 LLGITWLLSIVRRVK
+533 LLGITWLLSIVRQVK
-548 ADCLWQ
+548 AGCLWQ
-554 HSLVRSTVRF
+554 HSLIRSGYIF
-564 CKKLVR
+564 CRKLVQ
-570 TVNHQK
+570 TVSRQK
-576 NLAAKAVE
+576 NLAAKTAE
-584 CFLLYLLVNGGMIL
+584 CFAFYLLING
-598 VLIWG
+598 VLILMLILG
-603 IYSYTPFA
+603 VDNSAPLA

-619 VGFNAY
+619 IGFNVY
-625 ILIIQIRKAKGEE
+625 ILILQIRKAKGEE

-643 TRALAEGDLEYVAPQ
+643 TKALAEGDLEYVAPK

-676 DGLHKAVEKSIYD
+676 DGLHKAIEKSLYD

-720 EDVDNEKV
+720 EEVDNEKV
-728 QHYLEVLDRKSQRL
+728 QHYLEVLDKKSQRL

-771 LVRQAMGEFE
+771 LLRQAMGEFE

-804 DGRRTFRV
+804 DGRRTFRI

-836 ENGRIRLEIKNI
+836 ENERVRLEIKNI

-873 EGSGLGLSIAQDLV
+873 EGSGLGLSIARDLV

-899 GDLFKVVIEFPEYES
+899 GDLFKVVIEFPEYIS

-920 EEAAVSEETQMP
+920 EEAAVSEENQMP
-932 VLEKKDSQREEP
+932 VLEKTDSQKEES

>member
-1 MIMKNVKKMPGSAM
+1 MRMKNVKKMPGSA
-15 VKKLIKI
+15 VAKKIIKI
-22 INLGIVLA
+22 INLGIVLV
-30 CSFLA
+30 CSLLA
-35 MAFFVYMG
+35 MVFFVYMG
-43 SIFGYKDLDCKNY
+43 SMFGYKDLDCESY

-68 IMSRIDG
+68 IMSRISG
-75 EVTWTENYVD
+75 EIAWTENYVD
-85 EDENRISISDLTYDS
+85 EDESGISISDLTYDS
-100 NTGMSQGGLYAEDM
+100 NKGMAQGGVYTESVQ
-114 RDLALKGD
+114 DLALKGD
-122 YVYSAD
+122 YEYTTD
-128 DFGIWDIDGS
+128 DFGIWNIS
-138 GVTDADGEE
+138 GAEVTDADGEE

-162 EIKQTDGFVRMSHDD
+162 EIKQADGFVRMSHDD

-186 TPNVI
+186 TPNVVV
-191 AQEDTSKDVTVD
+191 EESSGDTAAD
-203 GEDSGRLTVSIE
+203 GEASGSLTVSIE
-215 AKNAGETTET
+215 AKNDGGATEAT
-225 GDYSTD
+225 VYG
-231 VTEIDAAEL
+231 TEVVAADL
-240 EPSMSQPGPQ
+240 EPSVTRQGPQ
-250 DAAFSDDCYITYYQG
+250 DAAFSDDCYIAYYG
-265 MELVYSPDEDMFYSS
+265 GTKFVYSPDEDMFYSS

-287 PNELYFLPED
+287 PNELYFLPEE
-297 VSGSEMG
+297 VSDNEME

-310 TSLDDIL
+310 TGLDDIL
-317 RIRIG
+317 RLRIG

-340 NLAYYVRHNGKAYSN
+340 NLAYYVRHNGKVYSN
-355 VTSKEKVAS
+355 VTSREKATS
-364 CSAYMTIQKTASDE
+364 CSAYITIQKTASDE
-378 YEVEFFNFKNTY
+378 YEVQFSNFKNTY
-390 INNTFVT
+390 ISSTYVT

-422 EDIFSQGNQIFS
+422 EDTFRQDNQIFS

-440 FPALIIGVVTAIAAI
+440 FPALVIGVVTAIAAI

-461 LRMSGRVSRDDTTVY
+461 LRRSGRISGDDTAVY

-481 RIPVEILFIVGI
+481 RIPVEILFIVG
-493 LELVII
+493 LAELIVI
-499 FAALESISM
+499 FAALESM
-508 SDYRS
+508 AVSDSRS

-521 YVMVVGC
+521 YIMVVGC

-533 LLGITWLLSIVRRVK
+533 LLGITWLLSIVRQVK
-548 ADCLWQ
+548 AGCLWQ
-554 HSLVRSTVRF
+554 HSLIRSGYIF
-564 CKKLVR
+564 CRKLVQ
-570 TVNHQK
+570 TVSRQK
-576 NLAAKAVE
+576 NLAAKTAE
-584 CFLLYLLVNGGMIL
+584 CFAFYLLING
-598 VLIWG
+598 VLILMLILG
-603 IYSYTPFA
+603 VDNSAPLA

-619 VGFNAY
+619 IGFNVY
-625 ILIIQIRKAKGEE
+625 ILILQIRKAKGEE

-643 TRALAEGDLEYVAPQ
+643 TKALAEGDLEYVAPK

-676 DGLHKAVEKSIYD
+676 DGLHKAIEKSLYD

-720 EDVDNEKV
+720 EEVDNEKV
-728 QHYLEVLDRKSQRL
+728 QHYLEVLDKKSQRL

-771 LVRQAMGEFE
+771 LLRQAMGEFE

-804 DGRRTFRV
+804 DGRRTFRI

-836 ENGRIRLEIKNI
+836 ENERVRLEIKNI

-873 EGSGLGLSIAQDLV
+873 EGSGLGLSIARDLV

-899 GDLFKVVIEFPEYES
+899 GDLFKVVIEFPEYIS

-920 EEAAVSEETQMP
+920 EEAAVSEENQMP
-932 VLEKKDSQREEP
+932 VLEKTDSQKEES

>member
-1 MIMKNVKKMPGSAM
+1 MRMKNVKKMPGSAM
-15 VKKLIKI
+15 VKKILKI
-22 INLGIVLA
+22 VNLGIILA
-30 CSFLA
+30 CSLLA
-35 MAFFVYMG
+35 MAFFTYMG
-43 SIFGYKDLDCKNY
+43 SMFGYKDLDCESY

-68 IMSRIDG
+68 IMSRISG
-75 EVTWTENYVD
+75 EIAWTENYVD
-85 EDENRISISDLTYDS
+85 EDESGISISDLTYDS
-100 NTGMSQGGLYAEDM
+100 NKGMAQGGVYTESVQ
-114 RDLALKGD
+114 DLALKGD
-122 YVYSAD
+122 YEYTTD
-128 DFGIWDIDGS
+128 DFGIWNIS
-138 GVTDADGEE
+138 GAEVTDADGEE

-162 EIKQTDGFVRMSHDD
+162 EIKQADGFVRMSHDD

-186 TPNVI
+186 TPNVVV
-191 AQEDTSKDVTVD
+191 EESSGDTAAD
-203 GEDSGRLTVSIE
+203 GEVSGSLTVSIE
-215 AKNAGETTET
+215 AKNDGGATEAAVY
-225 GDYSTD
+225 G
-231 VTEIDAAEL
+231 TEVVAADL
-240 EPSMSQPGPQ
+240 EPSVTRQGPQ
-250 DAAFSDDCYITYYQG
+250 DAAFSDDCYIAYYG
-265 MELVYSPDEDMFYSS
+265 GTKFVYSPDEDMFYSS

-287 PNELYFLPED
+287 PNELYFLPEE
-297 VSGSEMG
+297 VSDNEME

-310 TSLDDIL
+310 TGLDDIL
-317 RIRIG
+317 RLRIG

-330 SVKDINFNER
+330 SVRDINFNER
-340 NLAYYVRHNGKAYSN
+340 NLAYYVRHNGKVYSN
-355 VTSKEKVAS
+355 VTSREKATS

-378 YEVEFFNFKNTY
+378 YEVEFSNFKNAY
-390 INNTFVT
+390 INSTYVT

-422 EDIFSQGNQIFS
+422 EDTFSQGNQIFS

-455 WLFVHI
+455 WLLVHI
-461 LRMSGRVSRDDTTVY
+461 LRMSGRVSRDDTAIY

-493 LELVII
+493 AELIVI
-499 FAALESISM
+499 FAALESM
-508 SDYRS
+508 AVSDSRS

-521 YVMVVGC
+521 YIMLVGC

-548 ADCLWQ
+548 AGCLWQ
-554 HSLVRSTVRF
+554 HSLIRSGYIF
-564 CKKLVR
+564 CRKLVQN
-570 TVNHQK
+570 VSHQK
-576 NLAAKAVE
+576 NLAAKAAE
-584 CFLLYLLVNGGMIL
+584 CFAFYLLINGLL
-598 VLIWG
+598 VLMLILG
-603 IYSYTPFA
+603 VDNSAPLA
-611 SLGALLLI
+611 SLGALIMI
-619 VGFNAY
+619 VGFNVY
-625 ILIIQIRKAKGEE
+625 ILIMQIRKAKGEE

-643 TRALAEGDLEYVAPQ
+643 TKALAEGDLEYVAPQ

-676 DGLHKAVEKSIYD
+676 DGLHKAIEKSLYD

-720 EDVDNEKV
+720 EEVDNEKV
-728 QHYLEVLDRKSQRL
+728 QHYLEVLDKKSQRL

-771 LVRQAMGEFE
+771 LLRQAMGEFE

-804 DGRRTFRV
+804 DGRRTFRI

-836 ENGRIRLEIKNI
+836 KDGRVRLEIKNI

-873 EGSGLGLSIAQDLV
+873 EGSGLGLSIARDLV

-899 GDLFKVVIEFPEYES
+899 GDLFKVVIEFPEYVS

-920 EEAAVSEETQMP
+920 EEAAVSEENQMP
-932 VLEKKDSQREEP
+932 VLEKTDSQREES

>member
-1 MIMKNVKKMPGSAM
+1 MRMKNVKKMPGSA
-15 VKKLIKI
+15 VAKKIIKI
-22 INLGIVLA
+22 INLGIVLV
-30 CSFLA
+30 CSLLA
-35 MAFFVYMG
+35 MVFFVYMG
-43 SIFGYKDLDCKNY
+43 SMFGYKDLDCESY

-68 IMSRIDG
+68 IMSRISG
-75 EVTWTENYVD
+75 EIAWTENYVD
-85 EDENRISISDLTYDS
+85 EDESGISISDLTYDS
-100 NTGMSQGGLYAEDM
+100 NKGMAQGGVYAESVQN
-114 RDLALKGD
+114 LALKGD
-122 YVYSAD
+122 YEYTTD
-128 DFGIWDIDGS
+128 DFGIWNIS
-138 GVTDADGEE
+138 GAEVTDADGEE

-162 EIKQTDGFVRMSHDD
+162 EIKQADGFVRMSHDD

-186 TPNVI
+186 TPNVV
-191 AQEDTSKDVTVD
+191 AEESSGDAAADE
-203 GEDSGRLTVSIE
+203 EDSGSLTVSIE
-215 AKNAGETTET
+215 EKIDGGATEAAVY
-225 GDYSTD
+225 G
-231 VTEIDAAEL
+231 TEVVAADL
-240 EPSMSQPGPQ
+240 EPSVTRQGPQ
-250 DAAFSDDCYITYYQG
+250 DAAFSDDCYIAYYG
-265 MELVYSPDEDMFYSS
+265 GTKFVYSPDEDMFYSS

-287 PNELYFLPED
+287 PNELYFLPEE
-297 VSGSEMG
+297 VSDNEME

-310 TSLDDIL
+310 TGLGDIL
-317 RIRIG
+317 RLRIG

-340 NLAYYVRHNGKAYSN
+340 NLAYYVRHNGKVYSN
-355 VTSKEKVAS
+355 VTSREKATS

-378 YEVEFFNFKNTY
+378 YEVQFSNFKNTY
-390 INNTFVT
+390 ISSTYVT

-422 EDIFSQGNQIFS
+422 EDTFRQGDQIFS

-440 FPALIIGVVTAIAAI
+440 FPALGIGVVTAIAAI

-461 LRMSGRVSRDDTTVY
+461 LRRSGRISGDDTAVY

-481 RIPVEILFIVGI
+481 RIPVEILFIVG
-493 LELVII
+493 LAELIVI
-499 FAALESISM
+499 FAALESMAM
-508 SDYRS
+508 SDFRS
-513 IAEITSLE
+513 IAEITSRE
-521 YVMVVGC
+521 YIMVVGC

-533 LLGITWLLSIVRRVK
+533 LLGITWLLSIVRQVK
-548 ADCLWQ
+548 AGCLWQ
-554 HSLVRSTVRF
+554 HSLIRSGYIF
-564 CKKLVR
+564 CRKLVQ
-570 TVNHQK
+570 TVSRQK
-576 NLAAKAVE
+576 NLAAKTAE
-584 CFLLYLLVNGGMIL
+584 CFAFYLLING
-598 VLIWG
+598 VLILMLILG
-603 IYSYTPFA
+603 VDNSAPLA

-619 VGFNAY
+619 IGFNVY
-625 ILIIQIRKAKGEE
+625 ILILQIRKAKGEE

-643 TRALAEGDLEYVAPQ
+643 TKALAEGDLEYVAPK

-676 DGLHKAVEKSIYD
+676 DGLHKAIEKSLYD

-720 EDVDNEKV
+720 EEVDNEKV
-728 QHYLEVLDRKSQRL
+728 QHYLEVLDKKSQRL

-771 LVRQAMGEFE
+771 LLRQAMGEFE

-804 DGRRTFRV
+804 DGRRTFRI

-836 ENGRIRLEIKNI
+836 ENERVRLEIKNI

-873 EGSGLGLSIAQDLV
+873 EGSGLGLSIARDLV

-899 GDLFKVVIEFPEYES
+899 GDLFKVVIEFPEYIS

-920 EEAAVSEETQMP
+920 EEAAVSEENQMP
-932 VLEKKDSQREEP
+932 VLEKTDSQKEES

>member
-1 MIMKNVKKMPGSAM
+1 MRMKNVKKMPGSA
-15 VKKLIKI
+15 VAKKIIKI
-22 INLGIVLA
+22 INLGIVLV
-30 CSFLA
+30 CSLLA
-35 MAFFVYMG
+35 MVFFVYMG
-43 SIFGYKDLDCKNY
+43 SMFGYKDLDCESY

-68 IMSRIDG
+68 IMSRISG
-75 EVTWTENYVD
+75 EIAWTENYVD
-85 EDENRISISDLTYDS
+85 EDESGISISDLTYDS
-100 NTGMSQGGLYAEDM
+100 NKGMAQGGVYAESVQ
-114 RDLALKGD
+114 DLALKGD
-122 YVYSAD
+122 YEYTTD
-128 DFGIWDIDGS
+128 DFGIWNIS
-138 GVTDADGEE
+138 GAEVTDADGEE

-162 EIKQTDGFVRMSHDD
+162 EIKQADGFVRMSHDD

-186 TPNVI
+186 TPNVV
-191 AQEDTSKDVTVD
+191 AEES
-203 GEDSGRLTVSIE
+203 SGDAAADEEASGSLTVSIE
-215 AKNAGETTET
+215 EKIDGGATEAAVY
-225 GDYSTD
+225 G
-231 VTEIDAAEL
+231 TEVVAADL
-240 EPSMSQPGPQ
+240 EPSVTRQGPQ
-250 DAAFSDDCYITYYQG
+250 DAAFSDDCYIAYYG
-265 MELVYSPDEDMFYSS
+265 GTKFVYSPDEDMFYSS

-287 PNELYFLPED
+287 PNELYFLPEE
-297 VSGSEMG
+297 VSDNEME

-310 TSLDDIL
+310 TGLGDIL
-317 RIRIG
+317 RLRIG

-340 NLAYYVRHNGKAYSN
+340 NLAYYVRHNGKVYSN
-355 VTSKEKVAS
+355 VTSREKATS

-378 YEVEFFNFKNTY
+378 YEVQFSNFKNTY
-390 INNTFVT
+390 ISSTYVT

-422 EDIFSQGNQIFS
+422 EDTFRQDNQIFS

-440 FPALIIGVVTAIAAI
+440 FPALVIGVVTAIAAI

-461 LRMSGRVSRDDTTVY
+461 LRRSGRISGDDTAVY

-481 RIPVEILFIVGI
+481 RIPVEILFIVG
-493 LELVII
+493 LAELIVI
-499 FAALESISM
+499 FAALESM
-508 SDYRS
+508 AVSDSRS

-521 YVMVVGC
+521 YIMVVGC

-533 LLGITWLLSIVRRVK
+533 LLGITWLLIIVRQVK
-548 ADCLWQ
+548 AGCLWQ
-554 HSLVRSTVRF
+554 HSLIRSGYIF
-564 CKKLVR
+564 CRKLVQ
-570 TVNHQK
+570 TVSRQK
-576 NLAAKAVE
+576 NLAAKTAE
-584 CFLLYLLVNGGMIL
+584 CFAFYLLING
-598 VLIWG
+598 VLILMLILG
-603 IYSYTPFA
+603 VDNSAPLA

-619 VGFNAY
+619 IGFNVY
-625 ILIIQIRKAKGEE
+625 ILILQIRKAKGEE

-643 TRALAEGDLEYVAPQ
+643 TKALAEGDLEYVAPK

-676 DGLHKAVEKSIYD
+676 DGLHKAIEKSLYD

-720 EDVDNEKV
+720 EEVDNEKV
-728 QHYLEVLDRKSQRL
+728 QHYLEVLDKKSQRL

-771 LVRQAMGEFE
+771 LLRQAMGEFE

-804 DGRRTFRV
+804 DGRRTFRI

-836 ENGRIRLEIKNI
+836 ENERVRLEIKNI

-873 EGSGLGLSIAQDLV
+873 EGSGLGLSIARDLV

-899 GDLFKVVIEFPEYES
+899 GDLFKVVIEFPEYIS

-920 EEAAVSEETQMP
+920 EEVAVSEENQMP
-932 VLEKKDSQREEP
+932 VLEKTDSQKEES

>member
-1 MIMKNVKKMPGSAM
+1 MRMKNVKKMPGSA
-15 VKKLIKI
+15 VAKKIIKI
-22 INLGIVLA
+22 INLGIVLV
-30 CSFLA
+30 CSLLA
-35 MAFFVYMG
+35 MVFFVYMG
-43 SIFGYKDLDCKNY
+43 SMFGYKDLDCESY

-68 IMSRIDG
+68 IMSRISG
-75 EVTWTENYVD
+75 EIAWTENYVD
-85 EDENRISISDLTYDS
+85 EDESGISISDLTYDS
-100 NTGMSQGGLYAEDM
+100 NKGMAQGGVYAESLQ
-114 RDLALKGD
+114 DLALKGD
-122 YVYSAD
+122 YEYTTD
-128 DFGIWDIDGS
+128 DFGIWNIS
-138 GVTDADGEE
+138 GAEVTDADGEE

-162 EIKQTDGFVRMSHDD
+162 EIKQADGFVRMSHDD
-177 YVRMFMAHA
+177 YVRMFKAHA
-186 TPNVI
+186 TPNVVVEETS
-191 AQEDTSKDVTVD
+191 EDAVAD
-203 GEDSGRLTVSIE
+203 EEASGSLTVSIE
-215 AKNAGETTET
+215 EKIDGGTTEAAV
-225 GDYSTD
+225 SR
-231 VTEIDAAEL
+231 TEVVAADL
-240 EPSMSQPGPQ
+240 EPSVTRQGPQ
-250 DAAFSDDCYITYYQG
+250 DAAFSDDCYIAYYG
-265 MELVYSPDEDMFYSS
+265 GAKLVYSPDEDMFYSS

-287 PNELYFLPED
+287 PNELYFLPEE
-297 VSGSEMG
+297 VSDNEME

-310 TSLDDIL
+310 TGLGDIL
-317 RIRIG
+317 RLRIG

-340 NLAYYVRHNGKAYSN
+340 NLAYYVRHNGKVYSN
-355 VTSKEKVAS
+355 VTSREKATS

-378 YEVEFFNFKNTY
+378 YEVQFSNFKNTY
-390 INNTFVT
+390 ISSTYVT

-422 EDIFSQGNQIFS
+422 EDTFRQDNQIFS

-440 FPALIIGVVTAIAAI
+440 FPALVIGVVTAIAAI

-461 LRMSGRVSRDDTTVY
+461 LRRSGRISGDDTAVY

-481 RIPVEILFIVGI
+481 RIPVEILFIVG
-493 LELVII
+493 LAELIVI
-499 FAALESISM
+499 FAALESM
-508 SDYRS
+508 AVSDSRS

-521 YVMVVGC
+521 YIMVVGC

-533 LLGITWLLSIVRRVK
+533 LLGITWLLSIARQVK
-548 ADCLWQ
+548 AGCLWQ
-554 HSLVRSTVRF
+554 HSLIRSGYIF
-564 CKKLVR
+564 CRKLVQ
-570 TVNHQK
+570 TVSRQK
-576 NLAAKAVE
+576 NLAAKTAE
-584 CFLLYLLVNGGMIL
+584 CFAFYLLING
-598 VLIWG
+598 VLILMLILG
-603 IYSYTPFA
+603 VDNSAPLA

-619 VGFNAY
+619 IGFNVY
-625 ILIIQIRKAKGEE
+625 ILILQIRKAKGEE

-643 TRALAEGDLEYVAPQ
+643 TKALAEGDLEYVAPK

-676 DGLHKAVEKSIYD
+676 DGLHKAIEKSLYD

-720 EDVDNEKV
+720 EEVDNEKV
-728 QHYLEVLDRKSQRL
+728 QHYLEVLDKKSQRL

-771 LVRQAMGEFE
+771 LLRQAMGEFE

-804 DGRRTFRV
+804 DGRRTFRI

-836 ENGRIRLEIKNI
+836 ENERVRLEIKNI
-848 SKAPLNIEVSELM
+848 SKAPLNIEVPELM

-873 EGSGLGLSIAQDLV
+873 EGSGLGLSIARDLV

-899 GDLFKVVIEFPEYES
+899 GDLFKVVIEFPEYIS

-920 EEAAVSEETQMP
+920 EEAAVSEENQMP
-932 VLEKKDSQREEP
+932 VLEKTDSQKEES

>member
-1 MIMKNVKKMPGSAM
+1 MRMKNVKKMPGSA
-15 VKKLIKI
+15 VAKKIIKI
-22 INLGIVLA
+22 INLGIVLV
-30 CSFLA
+30 CSLLA
-35 MAFFVYMG
+35 MVFFVYMG
-43 SIFGYKDLDCKNY
+43 SMFGYKDLDCESY

-68 IMSRIDG
+68 IMSRISG
-75 EVTWTENYVD
+75 EIAWTENYVD
-85 EDENRISISDLTYDS
+85 EDESGISISDLTYDS
-100 NTGMSQGGLYAEDM
+100 NKGMAQGGVYAESVQN
-114 RDLALKGD
+114 LALKGD
-122 YVYSAD
+122 YEYTTD
-128 DFGIWDIDGS
+128 DFGIWNIS
-138 GVTDADGEE
+138 GAEVTDADGEE

-162 EIKQTDGFVRMSHDD
+162 EIKQADGFVRMSHDD

-186 TPNVI
+186 TPNVV
-191 AQEDTSKDVTVD
+191 AEES
-203 GEDSGRLTVSIE
+203 SGDAAADEEASGSLTVSIE
-215 AKNAGETTET
+215 EKNDGGATEAAVY
-225 GDYSTD
+225 G
-231 VTEIDAAEL
+231 TEVVAADL
-240 EPSMSQPGPQ
+240 EPSVTRQGPQ
-250 DAAFSDDCYITYYQG
+250 DAAFSDDCYIAYYG
-265 MELVYSPDEDMFYSS
+265 GTKFVYSPDEDMFYSS

-287 PNELYFLPED
+287 PNELYFLPEE
-297 VSGSEMG
+297 VSDNEME

-310 TSLDDIL
+310 TGLGDIL
-317 RIRIG
+317 RLRIG

-340 NLAYYVRHNGKAYSN
+340 NLAYYVRHNGKVYSN
-355 VTSKEKVAS
+355 VTSREKATS

-378 YEVEFFNFKNTY
+378 YEVQFSNFKNTY
-390 INNTFVT
+390 ISSTYVT

-422 EDIFSQGNQIFS
+422 EDTFRQDNQIFS

-440 FPALIIGVVTAIAAI
+440 FPALVIGVVTAIAAI

-461 LRMSGRVSRDDTTVY
+461 LRRSGRISGDDTAVY

-481 RIPVEILFIVGI
+481 RIPVEILFIVG
-493 LELVII
+493 LAELIVI
-499 FAALESISM
+499 FAALESM
-508 SDYRS
+508 AVSDSRS

-521 YVMVVGC
+521 YIMVVGC

-533 LLGITWLLSIVRRVK
+533 LLGITWLLSIVRQVK
-548 ADCLWQ
+548 AGCLWQ
-554 HSLVRSTVRF
+554 HSLIRSGYIF
-564 CKKLVR
+564 CRKLVQ
-570 TVNHQK
+570 TVSRQK
-576 NLAAKAVE
+576 NLAAKTAE
-584 CFLLYLLVNGGMIL
+584 CFAFYLLING
-598 VLIWG
+598 VLILMLILG
-603 IYSYTPFA
+603 VDNSAPLA

-619 VGFNAY
+619 IGFNVY
-625 ILIIQIRKAKGEE
+625 ILILQIRKAKGEE

-643 TRALAEGDLEYVAPQ
+643 TKALAEGDLEYVAPK

-676 DGLHKAVEKSIYD
+676 DGLHKAIEKSLYD

-720 EDVDNEKV
+720 EEVDNEKV
-728 QHYLEVLDRKSQRL
+728 QHYLEVLDKKSQRL

-771 LVRQAMGEFE
+771 LLRQAMGEFE

-804 DGRRTFRV
+804 DGRRTFRI

-836 ENGRIRLEIKNI
+836 ENERVRLEIKNI

-873 EGSGLGLSIAQDLV
+873 EGSGLGLSIARDLV

-899 GDLFKVVIEFPEYES
+899 GDLFKVVIEFPEYIS

-920 EEAAVSEETQMP
+920 EEVAVSEENQMP
-932 VLEKKDSQREEP
+932 VLEKTDSQKEES

>member
-1 MIMKNVKKMPGSAM
+1 MRMKNVKKMPGSA
-15 VKKLIKI
+15 VAKKIIKI
-22 INLGIVLA
+22 INLGIVLV
-30 CSFLA
+30 CSLLA
-35 MAFFVYMG
+35 MVFFVYMG
-43 SIFGYKDLDCKNY
+43 SMFGYKDLDCESY

-68 IMSRIDG
+68 IMSRISG
-75 EVTWTENYVD
+75 EIAWTENYVD
-85 EDENRISISDLTYDS
+85 EDESGISISDLTYDS
-100 NTGMSQGGLYAEDM
+100 NKGMAQGGVYAESVQN
-114 RDLALKGD
+114 LALKGD
-122 YVYSAD
+122 YEYTTD
-128 DFGIWDIDGS
+128 DFGIWNIS
-138 GVTDADGEE
+138 GAEVTDADGEE

-162 EIKQTDGFVRMSHDD
+162 EIKQADGFVRMSHDD

-186 TPNVI
+186 TPNVV
-191 AQEDTSKDVTVD
+191 AEES
-203 GEDSGRLTVSIE
+203 SGDAAADEEASGSLTVSIE
-215 AKNAGETTET
+215 AKNDGGATEAAVY
-225 GDYSTD
+225 G
-231 VTEIDAAEL
+231 TEVVAADL
-240 EPSMSQPGPQ
+240 EPSVTRQGPQ
-250 DAAFSDDCYITYYQG
+250 DAAFSDDCYIAYYG
-265 MELVYSPDEDMFYSS
+265 GTKFVYSPDEDMFYSS

-287 PNELYFLPED
+287 PNELYFLPEE
-297 VSGSEMG
+297 VSDNEME

-310 TSLDDIL
+310 TGLGDIL
-317 RIRIG
+317 RLRIG

-340 NLAYYVRHNGKAYSN
+340 NLAYYVRHNGKVYSN
-355 VTSKEKVAS
+355 VTSREKATS

-378 YEVEFFNFKNTY
+378 YEVQFSNFKNTY
-390 INNTFVT
+390 ISSTYVT

-422 EDIFSQGNQIFS
+422 EDTFRQDNQIFS

-440 FPALIIGVVTAIAAI
+440 FPALVIGVVTAIAAI

-461 LRMSGRVSRDDTTVY
+461 LRRSGRISGDDTAVY

-481 RIPVEILFIVGI
+481 RIPVEILFIVG
-493 LELVII
+493 LAELIVI
-499 FAALESISM
+499 FAALESM
-508 SDYRS
+508 AVSDSRS

-521 YVMVVGC
+521 YIMVVGC

-533 LLGITWLLSIVRRVK
+533 LLGITWLLSIVRQVK
-548 ADCLWQ
+548 AGCLWQ
-554 HSLVRSTVRF
+554 HSLIRSGYIF
-564 CKKLVR
+564 CRKLVQ
-570 TVNHQK
+570 TVSRQK
-576 NLAAKAVE
+576 NLAAKTAE
-584 CFLLYLLVNGGMIL
+584 CFAFYLLING
-598 VLIWG
+598 VLILMLILG
-603 IYSYTPFA
+603 VDNSAPLA

-619 VGFNAY
+619 IGFNVY
-625 ILIIQIRKAKGEE
+625 ILILQIRKAKGEE

-643 TRALAEGDLEYVAPQ
+643 TKALAEGDLEYVAPK

-676 DGLHKAVEKSIYD
+676 DGLHKAIEKSLYD

-720 EDVDNEKV
+720 EEVDNEKV
-728 QHYLEVLDRKSQRL
+728 QHYLEVLDKKSQRL

-771 LVRQAMGEFE
+771 LLRQAMGEFE

-804 DGRRTFRV
+804 DGRRTFRI

-836 ENGRIRLEIKNI
+836 ENERVRLEIKNI

-873 EGSGLGLSIAQDLV
+873 EGSGLGLSIARDLV

-899 GDLFKVVIEFPEYES
+899 GDLFKVVIEFPEYIS

-920 EEAAVSEETQMP
+920 EEAAVSEENQMP
-932 VLEKKDSQREEP
+932 VLEKTDSQKEES

>member
-1 MIMKNVKKMPGSAM
+1 MRMKNVKKMPGSA
-15 VKKLIKI
+15 VAKKIIKI
-22 INLGIVLA
+22 INLGIVLV
-30 CSFLA
+30 CSLLA
-35 MAFFVYMG
+35 MVFFVYMG
-43 SIFGYKDLDCKNY
+43 SMFGYKDLDCESY

-68 IMSRIDG
+68 IMSRISG
-75 EVTWTENYVD
+75 EIAWTENYVD
-85 EDENRISISDLTYDS
+85 EDESEISISDLTYDS
-100 NTGMSQGGLYAEDM
+100 NKGMAQGGVYAESLQ
-114 RDLALKGD
+114 DLALKGD
-122 YVYSAD
+122 YEYTTD
-128 DFGIWDIDGS
+128 DFGIWNIS
-138 GVTDADGEE
+138 GAEVTDADGEE

-162 EIKQTDGFVRMSHDD
+162 EIKQADGFVRMSHDD

-186 TPNVI
+186 TPNVVV
-191 AQEDTSKDVTVD
+191 EES
-203 GEDSGRLTVSIE
+203 SGDAVADEEASGSLTVSIE
-215 AKNAGETTET
+215 AKNDGGATEAAVY
-225 GDYSTD
+225 G
-231 VTEIDAAEL
+231 TEVVAADL
-240 EPSMSQPGPQ
+240 EPSVTRQGPQ
-250 DAAFSDDCYITYYQG
+250 DAEFSDDCYIAYYG
-265 MELVYSPDEDMFYSS
+265 GTKFVYSPDEDMFYSS

-287 PNELYFLPED
+287 PNELYFLPEE
-297 VSGSEMG
+297 VSDNEME

-310 TSLDDIL
+310 TGLGDIL
-317 RIRIG
+317 RLRIG
-322 GEYLEYVR
+322 GEYVEYVR

-340 NLAYYVRHNGKAYSN
+340 NLAYYVRHNGKVYSN
-355 VTSKEKVAS
+355 VTSREKATS

-378 YEVEFFNFKNTY
+378 YEVQFSNFKNTY
-390 INNTFVT
+390 ISSTYVT

-422 EDIFSQGNQIFS
+422 EDTFRQDNQIFS

-440 FPALIIGVVTAIAAI
+440 FPALVIGVVTAIAAI

-461 LRMSGRVSRDDTTVY
+461 LRRSGRISGDDTAVY

-481 RIPVEILFIVGI
+481 RIPVEILFIVG
-493 LELVII
+493 LAELIVI
-499 FAALESISM
+499 FAALESM
-508 SDYRS
+508 AVSDSRS

-521 YVMVVGC
+521 YIMVVGC

-533 LLGITWLLSIVRRVK
+533 LLGITWLLSIVRQVK
-548 ADCLWQ
+548 AGCLWQ
-554 HSLVRSTVRF
+554 HSLIRSGYIF
-564 CKKLVR
+564 CRKLVQ
-570 TVNHQK
+570 TVSRQK
-576 NLAAKAVE
+576 NLAAKTAE
-584 CFLLYLLVNGGMIL
+584 CFAFYLLING
-598 VLIWG
+598 VLILMLILG
-603 IYSYTPFA
+603 VDNSAPLA

-619 VGFNAY
+619 IGFNVY
-625 ILIIQIRKAKGEE
+625 ILILQIRKAKGEE

-643 TRALAEGDLEYVAPQ
+643 TKALAEGDLEYVAPK

-676 DGLHKAVEKSIYD
+676 DGLHKAIEKSLYD

-720 EDVDNEKV
+720 EEVDNEKV
-728 QHYLEVLDRKSQRL
+728 QHYLEVLDKKSQRL

-771 LVRQAMGEFE
+771 LLRQAMGEFE

-804 DGRRTFRV
+804 DGRRTFRI

-836 ENGRIRLEIKNI
+836 ENERVRLEIKNI

-873 EGSGLGLSIAQDLV
+873 EGSGLGLSIARDLV

-899 GDLFKVVIEFPEYES
+899 GDLFKVVIEFPEYIS

-920 EEAAVSEETQMP
+920 EEVAVSEENQMP
-932 VLEKKDSQREEP
+932 VLEKTDSQKEES

>member
-1 MIMKNVKKMPGSAM
+1 MRMKNVKKMPGSA
-15 VKKLIKI
+15 VAKKIIKI
-22 INLGIVLA
+22 INLGIVLV
-30 CSFLA
+30 CSLLA
-35 MAFFVYMG
+35 MVFFVYMG
-43 SIFGYKDLDCKNY
+43 SMFGYKDLDCESY

-68 IMSRIDG
+68 IMSRISG
-75 EVTWTENYVD
+75 EIAWTENYVD
-85 EDENRISISDLTYDS
+85 EDESEISISDLTYDS
-100 NTGMSQGGLYAEDM
+100 NKGMAQGGVYAESVQN
-114 RDLALKGD
+114 LALKGD
-122 YVYSAD
+122 YEYTTD
-128 DFGIWDIDGS
+128 DFGIWNIS
-138 GVTDADGEE
+138 GAEVTDADGEE

-162 EIKQTDGFVRMSHDD
+162 EIKQADGFVRMSHDD

-186 TPNVI
+186 TPNVVVEESS
-191 AQEDTSKDVTVD
+191 EDAVAD
-203 GEDSGRLTVSIE
+203 EEASGSLTVSIE
-215 AKNAGETTET
+215 EKNDGGATEAAVY
-225 GDYSTD
+225 G
-231 VTEIDAAEL
+231 TEVVAADL
-240 EPSMSQPGPQ
+240 EPSVTRQGPQ
-250 DAAFSDDCYITYYQG
+250 DATFSDDCYIAYYG
-265 MELVYSPDEDMFYSS
+265 GTKFVYSPDEDMFYSS

-287 PNELYFLPED
+287 PNELYFLPEE
-297 VSGSEMG
+297 VSDNEME

-310 TSLDDIL
+310 TGLGDIL
-317 RIRIG
+317 RLRIG

-340 NLAYYVRHNGKAYSN
+340 NLAYYVRHNGKVYSN
-355 VTSKEKVAS
+355 VTSREKATS

-378 YEVEFFNFKNTY
+378 YEVQFSNFKNTY
-390 INNTFVT
+390 ISSTYVT

-422 EDIFSQGNQIFS
+422 EDTFRQDNQIFS

-440 FPALIIGVVTAIAAI
+440 FPALVIGVVTAIAAI

-461 LRMSGRVSRDDTTVY
+461 LRRSGRISGDDTAVY

-481 RIPVEILFIVGI
+481 RIPVEILFIVG
-493 LELVII
+493 LAELIVI
-499 FAALESISM
+499 FAALESM
-508 SDYRS
+508 AVSDSRS

-521 YVMVVGC
+521 YIMVVGC

-533 LLGITWLLSIVRRVK
+533 LLGITWLLSIVRQVK
-548 ADCLWQ
+548 AGCLWQ
-554 HSLVRSTVRF
+554 HSLIRSGYIF
-564 CKKLVR
+564 CRKLVQ
-570 TVNHQK
+570 TVSRQK
-576 NLAAKAVE
+576 NLAAKTAE
-584 CFLLYLLVNGGMIL
+584 CFAFYLLING
-598 VLIWG
+598 VLILMLILG
-603 IYSYTPFA
+603 VDNSAPLA

-619 VGFNAY
+619 IGFNVY
-625 ILIIQIRKAKGEE
+625 ILILQIRKAKGEE

-643 TRALAEGDLEYVAPQ
+643 TKALAEGDLEYVAPK

-676 DGLHKAVEKSIYD
+676 DGLHKAIEKSLYD

-720 EDVDNEKV
+720 EEVDNEKV
-728 QHYLEVLDRKSQRL
+728 QHYLEVLDKKSQRL

-771 LVRQAMGEFE
+771 LLRQAMGEFE

-804 DGRRTFRV
+804 DGRRTFRI

-836 ENGRIRLEIKNI
+836 ENERVRLEIKNI

-873 EGSGLGLSIAQDLV
+873 EGSGLGLSIARDLV

-899 GDLFKVVIEFPEYES
+899 GDLFKVVIEFPEYIS

-920 EEAAVSEETQMP
+920 EEAAVSEENQMP
-932 VLEKKDSQREEP
+932 VLEKTDSQKEES

>member
-1 MIMKNVKKMPGSAM
+1 MRMKNVKKMPGSA
-15 VKKLIKI
+15 VAKKIIKI
-22 INLGIVLA
+22 INLGIVLV
-30 CSFLA
+30 CSLLA
-35 MAFFVYMG
+35 MVFFVYMG
-43 SIFGYKDLDCKNY
+43 SMFGYKDLDCESY

-68 IMSRIDG
+68 IMSRISG
-75 EVTWTENYVD
+75 EIAWTENYVD
-85 EDENRISISDLTYDS
+85 EDESGISISDLTYDS
-100 NTGMSQGGLYAEDM
+100 NKGMAQGGVYAESLQ
-114 RDLALKGD
+114 DLALKGD
-122 YVYSAD
+122 YEYTTD
-128 DFGIWDIDGS
+128 DFGIWNIS
-138 GVTDADGEE
+138 GAEVTDADGEE

-162 EIKQTDGFVRMSHDD
+162 EIKQADGFVRMSHDD

-186 TPNVI
+186 TPNVVSEETS
-191 AQEDTSKDVTVD
+191 EDAVAD
-203 GEDSGRLTVSIE
+203 EEASGSLTVSIE
-215 AKNAGETTET
+215 EKIDGGATEAAVYGT
-225 GDYSTD
+225 EVVAADLKPS
-231 VTEIDAAEL
+231 VTR
-240 EPSMSQPGPQ
+240 QGTQ
-250 DAAFSDDCYITYYQG
+250 DAAFSDDCYIAYYG
-265 MELVYSPDEDMFYSS
+265 GTKFVYSPDEDMFYSS

-287 PNELYFLPED
+287 PNELYFLPEE
-297 VSGSEMG
+297 VSDNEME

-310 TSLDDIL
+310 TGLGDIL
-317 RIRIG
+317 RLRIG

-340 NLAYYVRHNGKAYSN
+340 NLAYYVRHNGKVYSN
-355 VTSKEKVAS
+355 VTSREKATS

-378 YEVEFFNFKNTY
+378 YEVQFSNFKNTY
-390 INNTFVT
+390 ISSTYVT

-422 EDIFSQGNQIFS
+422 EDTFRQDDQIFS

-440 FPALIIGVVTAIAAI
+440 LPALVIGVVTAIAAI

-461 LRMSGRVSRDDTTVY
+461 LRRSGRISGDDTAVY

-481 RIPVEILFIVGI
+481 RIPVEILFIVG
-493 LELVII
+493 LAELIVI
-499 FAALESISM
+499 FAALESM
-508 SDYRS
+508 AVSDSRS

-521 YVMVVGC
+521 YIMVVGC

-533 LLGITWLLSIVRRVK
+533 LLGITWLLSIARQIK
-548 ADCLWQ
+548 AGCLWQ
-554 HSLVRSTVRF
+554 HSLIRSGYIF
-564 CKKLVR
+564 CRKLVQ
-570 TVNHQK
+570 TVSRQK
-576 NLAAKAVE
+576 NLAAKTAE
-584 CFLLYLLVNGGMIL
+584 CFAFYLLING
-598 VLIWG
+598 VLILMLILG
-603 IYSYTPFA
+603 VDNSAPLV

-619 VGFNAY
+619 IGFNVY
-625 ILIIQIRKAKGEE
+625 ILILQIRKAKGEE

-643 TRALAEGDLEYVAPQ
+643 TKALAEGDLEYVAPK

-676 DGLHKAVEKSIYD
+676 DGLHKAIEKSLYD

-720 EDVDNEKV
+720 EEVDNEKV
-728 QHYLEVLDRKSQRL
+728 QHYLEVLDKKSQRL

-771 LVRQAMGEFE
+771 LLRQAMGEFE

-799 HMIFA
+799 YMIFA
-804 DGRRTFRV
+804 DGRRTFRI

-836 ENGRIRLEIKNI
+836 ENERVRLEIKNI

-873 EGSGLGLSIAQDLV
+873 EGSGLGLSIARDLV

-899 GDLFKVVIEFPEYES
+899 GDLFKVVIEFPEYIS

-920 EEAAVSEETQMP
+920 EEAAVSEENQMP
-932 VLEKKDSQREEP
+932 VLEKTDSQKEES

>member
-1 MIMKNVKKMPGSAM
+1 MRMKNVKKMPGSA
-15 VKKLIKI
+15 VAKKIIKI
-22 INLGIVLA
+22 INLGIVLV
-30 CSFLA
+30 CSLLA
-35 MAFFVYMG
+35 MVFFVYMG
-43 SIFGYKDLDCKNY
+43 SMFGYKDLDCESY

-68 IMSRIDG
+68 IMSRISG
-75 EVTWTENYVD
+75 EIAWTENYVD
-85 EDENRISISDLTYDS
+85 EDESGISISDLTYDS
-100 NTGMSQGGLYAEDM
+100 NKGMAQGGVYAESVQ
-114 RDLALKGD
+114 DLALKGD
-122 YVYSAD
+122 YEYTTD
-128 DFGIWDIDGS
+128 DFGIWNIS
-138 GVTDADGEE
+138 GAEVTDADGEE

-162 EIKQTDGFVRMSHDD
+162 EIKQADGFVRMSHDD

-186 TPNVI
+186 TPNVV
-191 AQEDTSKDVTVD
+191 AEES
-203 GEDSGRLTVSIE
+203 SGDAAADEEASGSLTVSIE
-215 AKNAGETTET
+215 EKIDGGATEAAVY
-225 GDYSTD
+225 G
-231 VTEIDAAEL
+231 TEVVAADL
-240 EPSMSQPGPQ
+240 EPSVTRQGPQ
-250 DAAFSDDCYITYYQG
+250 DAAFSDDCYIAYYG
-265 MELVYSPDEDMFYSS
+265 GTKFVYSPDEDMFYSS

-287 PNELYFLPED
+287 PNELYFLPEE
-297 VSGSEMG
+297 VSDNEME

-310 TSLDDIL
+310 TGLGDIL
-317 RIRIG
+317 RLRIG

-340 NLAYYVRHNGKAYSN
+340 NLAYYVRHNGKVYSN
-355 VTSKEKVAS
+355 VTSREKATS

-378 YEVEFFNFKNTY
+378 YEVQFSNFKNTY
-390 INNTFVT
+390 ISSTYVT

-422 EDIFSQGNQIFS
+422 EDTFRQGDQIFS

-440 FPALIIGVVTAIAAI
+440 FPALGIGVVTAIAAI

-461 LRMSGRVSRDDTTVY
+461 LRRSGRISGDDTAVY

-481 RIPVEILFIVGI
+481 RIPVEVLFIVG
-493 LELVII
+493 LAELIVI
-499 FAALESISM
+499 FAALESMAM
-508 SDYRS
+508 SDFRS
-513 IAEITSLE
+513 IAEITSRE
-521 YVMVVGC
+521 YIMVVGC

-533 LLGITWLLSIVRRVK
+533 LLGITWLLSIVRQVK
-548 ADCLWQ
+548 AGCLWQ
-554 HSLVRSTVRF
+554 HSLIRSGYIF
-564 CKKLVR
+564 CRKLVQ
-570 TVNHQK
+570 TVSRQK
-576 NLAAKAVE
+576 NLAAKTAE
-584 CFLLYLLVNGGMIL
+584 CFAFYLLING
-598 VLIWG
+598 VLILMLILG
-603 IYSYTPFA
+603 VDNSAPLA

-619 VGFNAY
+619 IGFNVY
-625 ILIIQIRKAKGEE
+625 ILILQIRKAKGEE

-643 TRALAEGDLEYVAPQ
+643 TKALAEGDLEYVAPK

-676 DGLHKAVEKSIYD
+676 DGLHKAIEKSLYD

-720 EDVDNEKV
+720 EEVDNEKV
-728 QHYLEVLDRKSQRL
+728 QHYLEVLDKKSQRL

-771 LVRQAMGEFE
+771 LLRQAMGEFE

-804 DGRRTFRV
+804 DGRRTFRI

-836 ENGRIRLEIKNI
+836 ENERVRLEIKNI

-873 EGSGLGLSIAQDLV
+873 EGSGLGLSIARDLV

-899 GDLFKVVIEFPEYES
+899 GDLFKVVIEFPEYIS

-920 EEAAVSEETQMP
+920 EEAAVSEENQMP
-932 VLEKKDSQREEP
+932 VLEKTDSQKEES

>member
-1 MIMKNVKKMPGSAM
+1 MRMKNVKKMPGSA
-15 VKKLIKI
+15 VAKKIIKI
-22 INLGIVLA
+22 INLGIVLV
-30 CSFLA
+30 CSLLA
-35 MAFFVYMG
+35 MVFFVYMG
-43 SIFGYKDLDCKNY
+43 SMFGYKDLDCESY

-68 IMSRIDG
+68 IMSRISG
-75 EVTWTENYVD
+75 EIAWTENYVD
-85 EDENRISISDLTYDS
+85 EDESGISISDLTYDS
-100 NTGMSQGGLYAEDM
+100 NKGMAQGGVYAESLQ
-114 RDLALKGD
+114 DLALKGD
-122 YVYSAD
+122 YEYTTD
-128 DFGIWDIDGS
+128 DFGIWNIS
-138 GVTDADGEE
+138 GAEVTDADGEE

-162 EIKQTDGFVRMSHDD
+162 EIKQADGFVRMSHDD

-186 TPNVI
+186 TPNVVV
-191 AQEDTSKDVTVD
+191 EES
-203 GEDSGRLTVSIE
+203 SGDAVADEEASGSLTVSIE
-215 AKNAGETTET
+215 EKIDGGATEAAVY
-225 GDYSTD
+225 G
-231 VTEIDAAEL
+231 TEMVAADL
-240 EPSMSQPGPQ
+240 EPSVTRQGPQ
-250 DAAFSDDCYITYYQG
+250 DAAFSDDCYIAYYG
-265 MELVYSPDEDMFYSS
+265 GTKFVYSPDEDMFYSS
-280 EYGWYPI
+280 ECGWYPI
-287 PNELYFLPED
+287 PNELYFLPEE
-297 VSGSEMG
+297 VSDNEME

-310 TSLDDIL
+310 TGLGDIL
-317 RIRIG
+317 RLRIG
-322 GEYLEYVR
+322 GEYVEYVR

-340 NLAYYVRHNGKAYSN
+340 NLAYYVRHNGKVYSN
-355 VTSKEKVAS
+355 VTSREKATS

-378 YEVEFFNFKNTY
+378 YEVQFSNFKNTY
-390 INNTFVT
+390 ISSTYVT

-422 EDIFSQGNQIFS
+422 EDTFRQDNQIFS

-440 FPALIIGVVTAIAAI
+440 FPALVIGVVTAIAAI

-461 LRMSGRVSRDDTTVY
+461 LRRSGRISGDDTAVY

-481 RIPVEILFIVGI
+481 RIPVEILFIVG
-493 LELVII
+493 LAELIVI
-499 FAALESISM
+499 FAALESM
-508 SDYRS
+508 AVSDSRS

-521 YVMVVGC
+521 YIMVVGC

-533 LLGITWLLSIVRRVK
+533 LLGITWLLSIVRQVK
-548 ADCLWQ
+548 AGCLWQ
-554 HSLVRSTVRF
+554 HSLIRSGYIF
-564 CKKLVR
+564 CRKLVQ
-570 TVNHQK
+570 TVSRQK
-576 NLAAKAVE
+576 NLAAKTAE
-584 CFLLYLLVNGGMIL
+584 CFAFYLLING
-598 VLIWG
+598 VLILMLILG
-603 IYSYTPFA
+603 VDNSAPLA

-619 VGFNAY
+619 IGFNVY
-625 ILIIQIRKAKGEE
+625 ILILQIRKAKGEE

-643 TRALAEGDLEYVAPQ
+643 TKALAEGDLEYVAPK

-676 DGLHKAVEKSIYD
+676 DGLHKAIEKSLYD

-720 EDVDNEKV
+720 EEVDNEKV
-728 QHYLEVLDRKSQRL
+728 QHYLEVLDKKSQRL

-771 LVRQAMGEFE
+771 LLRQAMGEFE

-804 DGRRTFRV
+804 DGRRTFRI

-836 ENGRIRLEIKNI
+836 ENERVRLEIKNI

-873 EGSGLGLSIAQDLV
+873 EGSGLGLSIARDLV

-899 GDLFKVVIEFPEYES
+899 GDLFKVVIEFPEYIS

-920 EEAAVSEETQMP
+920 EEAAVSEENQMP
-932 VLEKKDSQREEP
+932 VLEKTDSQKEES

>member
-1 MIMKNVKKMPGSAM
+1 MRMKNVKKMPGSA
-15 VKKLIKI
+15 VAKKIIKI
-22 INLGIVLA
+22 INLGIVLV
-30 CSFLA
+30 CSLLA
-35 MAFFVYMG
+35 MVFFVYMG
-43 SIFGYKDLDCKNY
+43 SMFGYKDLDCESY

-68 IMSRIDG
+68 IMSRISG
-75 EVTWTENYVD
+75 EIAWTENYVD
-85 EDENRISISDLTYDS
+85 EDESGISISDLTYDS
-100 NTGMSQGGLYAEDM
+100 NKGMAQGGVYAESLQ
-114 RDLALKGD
+114 DLALKGD
-122 YVYSAD
+122 YEYTTD
-128 DFGIWDIDGS
+128 DFGIWNIS
-138 GVTDADGEE
+138 GAEVTDADGEE

-162 EIKQTDGFVRMSHDD
+162 EIKQADGFVRMSHDD
-177 YVRMFMAHA
+177 YVRMFKAHA
-186 TPNVI
+186 TPNVVVEETS
-191 AQEDTSKDVTVD
+191 EDAVAD
-203 GEDSGRLTVSIE
+203 EEASGSLTVSIE
-215 AKNAGETTET
+215 EKIDRGTTEAAV
-225 GDYSTD
+225 SR
-231 VTEIDAAEL
+231 TEVVAADL
-240 EPSMSQPGPQ
+240 EPSVTRQGPQ
-250 DAAFSDDCYITYYQG
+250 DAAFSDDCYIAYYG
-265 MELVYSPDEDMFYSS
+265 GAKLVYSPDEDMFYSS

-287 PNELYFLPED
+287 PNELYFLPEE
-297 VSGSEMG
+297 VSDNEME

-310 TSLDDIL
+310 TGLGDIL
-317 RIRIG
+317 RLRIG

-340 NLAYYVRHNGKAYSN
+340 NLAYYVRHNGKVYSN
-355 VTSKEKVAS
+355 VTSREKATS

-378 YEVEFFNFKNTY
+378 YEVQFSNFKNTY
-390 INNTFVT
+390 ISSTYVT

-422 EDIFSQGNQIFS
+422 EDTFRQDNQIFS

-440 FPALIIGVVTAIAAI
+440 FPALVIGVVTAIAAI

-461 LRMSGRVSRDDTTVY
+461 LRRSGRISGDDTAVY

-481 RIPVEILFIVGI
+481 RIPVEILFIVG
-493 LELVII
+493 LAELIVI
-499 FAALESISM
+499 FAALESM
-508 SDYRS
+508 AVSDSRN
-513 IAEITSLE
+513 IATITSLE
-521 YVMVVGC
+521 YIMVVGC

-533 LLGITWLLSIVRRVK
+533 LLGITWLLSIVRQVK
-548 ADCLWQ
+548 AGCLWQ
-554 HSLVRSTVRF
+554 HSLIRSGYIF
-564 CKKLVR
+564 CRKLVQ
-570 TVNHQK
+570 TVSRQK
-576 NLAAKAVE
+576 NLAAKTAE
-584 CFLLYLLVNGGMIL
+584 CFAFYLLING
-598 VLIWG
+598 VLILMLILG
-603 IYSYTPFA
+603 VDNSAPLA

-619 VGFNAY
+619 IGFNVY
-625 ILIIQIRKAKGEE
+625 ILVIQIRKAKGEE

-643 TRALAEGDLEYVAPQ
+643 TKALAEGDLEYVAPK

-676 DGLHKAVEKSIYD
+676 DGLHKAIEKSLYD

-720 EDVDNEKV
+720 EEVDNEKV
-728 QHYLEVLDRKSQRL
+728 QHYLEVLDKKSQRL

-771 LVRQAMGEFE
+771 LLRQAMGEFE

-804 DGRRTFRV
+804 DGRRTFRI

-836 ENGRIRLEIKNI
+836 ENERVRLEIKNI

-873 EGSGLGLSIAQDLV
+873 EGSGLGLSIARDLV

-899 GDLFKVVIEFPEYES
+899 GDLFKVVIEFPEYIS

-920 EEAAVSEETQMP
+920 EEAAVSEENQMP
-932 VLEKKDSQREEP
+932 VLEKTDSQKEES

>member
-1 MIMKNVKKMPGSAM
+1 MRMKNVKKMPGSA
-15 VKKLIKI
+15 VAKKIIKI
-22 INLGIVLA
+22 INLGIVLV
-30 CSFLA
+30 CSLLA
-35 MAFFVYMG
+35 MVFFVYMG
-43 SIFGYKDLDCKNY
+43 SMFGYKDLDCESY

-68 IMSRIDG
+68 IMSRISG
-75 EVTWTENYVD
+75 EIAWTENYVD
-85 EDENRISISDLTYDS
+85 EDESGISISDLTYDS
-100 NTGMSQGGLYAEDM
+100 NKGMAQGGVYAESVQ
-114 RDLALKGD
+114 DLALKGD
-122 YVYSAD
+122 YEYTTD
-128 DFGIWDIDGS
+128 DFGIWNIS
-138 GVTDADGEE
+138 GAEVTDADGEE

-162 EIKQTDGFVRMSHDD
+162 EIKQADGFVRMSHDD

-186 TPNVI
+186 TPNVVV
-191 AQEDTSKDVTVD
+191 EES
-203 GEDSGRLTVSIE
+203 SGDAVADEEASGSLTVSIE
-215 AKNAGETTET
+215 EKIDGGATEAAVY
-225 GDYSTD
+225 G
-231 VTEIDAAEL
+231 TEVVAADL
-240 EPSMSQPGPQ
+240 EPSVTRQGPQ
-250 DAAFSDDCYITYYQG
+250 DAAFSDDCYIAYYG
-265 MELVYSPDEDMFYSS
+265 GTKFVYSPDEDMFYSS

-287 PNELYFLPED
+287 PNELYFLPEE
-297 VSGSEMG
+297 VSDNEME

-310 TSLDDIL
+310 TGLGDIL
-317 RIRIG
+317 RLRIG

-340 NLAYYVRHNGKAYSN
+340 NLAYYVRHNGKVYSN
-355 VTSKEKVAS
+355 VTSREKATS

-378 YEVEFFNFKNTY
+378 YEVQFSNFKNTY
-390 INNTFVT
+390 ISSTYVT

-422 EDIFSQGNQIFS
+422 EDTFRQDNQIFS

-440 FPALIIGVVTAIAAI
+440 FPALVIGVVTAIAAI

-461 LRMSGRVSRDDTTVY
+461 LRRSGRISGDDTAVY

-481 RIPVEILFIVGI
+481 RIPVEILFIVG
-493 LELVII
+493 LAELIVI
-499 FAALESISM
+499 FAALESM
-508 SDYRS
+508 AVSDSRS

-521 YVMVVGC
+521 YIMVVGC

-533 LLGITWLLSIVRRVK
+533 LLGITWLLSIVRQVK
-548 ADCLWQ
+548 AGCLWQ
-554 HSLVRSTVRF
+554 HSLIRSGYIF
-564 CKKLVR
+564 CRKLVQ
-570 TVNHQK
+570 TVSRQK
-576 NLAAKAVE
+576 NLAAKTAE
-584 CFLLYLLVNGGMIL
+584 CFAFYLLING
-598 VLIWG
+598 VLILMLILG
-603 IYSYTPFA
+603 VDNSAPLA

-619 VGFNAY
+619 IGFNVY
-625 ILIIQIRKAKGEE
+625 ILILQIRKAKGEE

-643 TRALAEGDLEYVAPQ
+643 TKALAEGDLEYVAPK

-676 DGLHKAVEKSIYD
+676 DGLHKAIEKSLYD

-720 EDVDNEKV
+720 EEVDNEKV
-728 QHYLEVLDRKSQRL
+728 QHYLEVLDKKSQRL

-771 LVRQAMGEFE
+771 LLRQAMGEFE

-804 DGRRTFRV
+804 DGRRTFRI

-836 ENGRIRLEIKNI
+836 ENERVRLEIKNI

-873 EGSGLGLSIAQDLV
+873 EGSGLGLSIARDLV

-899 GDLFKVVIEFPEYES
+899 GDLFKVVIEFPEYIS

-920 EEAAVSEETQMP
+920 EEAAVSEENQMP
-932 VLEKKDSQREEP
+932 VLEKTDSQKEES

>member
-1 MIMKNVKKMPGSAM
+1 M
-15 VKKLIKI
+15 V
-22 INLGIVLA
+22 
-30 CSFLA
+30 
-35 MAFFVYMG
+35 FFVYMG
-43 SIFGYKDLDCKNY
+43 SMFGYKDLDCESY

-68 IMSRIDG
+68 IMSRISG
-75 EVTWTENYVD
+75 EIAWTENYVD
-85 EDENRISISDLTYDS
+85 EDESGISISDLTYDS
-100 NTGMSQGGLYAEDM
+100 NKGMAQGGVYAESVQ
-114 RDLALKGD
+114 DLALKGD
-122 YVYSAD
+122 YEYTTD
-128 DFGIWDIDGS
+128 DFGIWNIS
-138 GVTDADGEE
+138 GAEVTDADGEE

-162 EIKQTDGFVRMSHDD
+162 EIKQADGFVRMSHDD

-186 TPNVI
+186 TPNVV
-191 AQEDTSKDVTVD
+191 AEES
-203 GEDSGRLTVSIE
+203 SGDAAADEEASGSLTVSIE
-215 AKNAGETTET
+215 EKIDGGATEAAVY
-225 GDYSTD
+225 G
-231 VTEIDAAEL
+231 TEVVAADL
-240 EPSMSQPGPQ
+240 EPSVTRQGPQ
-250 DAAFSDDCYITYYQG
+250 DAAFSDDCYIAYYG
-265 MELVYSPDEDMFYSS
+265 GTKFVYSPDEDMFYSS

-287 PNELYFLPED
+287 PNELYFLPEE
-297 VSGSEMG
+297 VSDNEME

-310 TSLDDIL
+310 TGLGDIL
-317 RIRIG
+317 RLRIG

-340 NLAYYVRHNGKAYSN
+340 NLAYYVRHNGKVYSN
-355 VTSKEKVAS
+355 VTSREKATS

-378 YEVEFFNFKNTY
+378 YEVQFSNFKNTY
-390 INNTFVT
+390 ISSTYVT

-422 EDIFSQGNQIFS
+422 EDTFRQDNQIFS

-440 FPALIIGVVTAIAAI
+440 FPALVIGVVTAIAAI

-461 LRMSGRVSRDDTTVY
+461 LRRSGRISGDDTAVY

-481 RIPVEILFIVGI
+481 RIPVEILFIVG
-493 LELVII
+493 LAELIVI
-499 FAALESISM
+499 FAALESM
-508 SDYRS
+508 AVSDSRS

-521 YVMVVGC
+521 YIMVVGC

-533 LLGITWLLSIVRRVK
+533 LLGITWLLSIVRQVK
-548 ADCLWQ
+548 AGCLWQ
-554 HSLVRSTVRF
+554 HSLIRSGYIF
-564 CKKLVR
+564 CRKLVQ
-570 TVNHQK
+570 TVSRQK
-576 NLAAKAVE
+576 NLAAKTAE
-584 CFLLYLLVNGGMIL
+584 CFAFYLLING
-598 VLIWG
+598 VLILMLILG
-603 IYSYTPFA
+603 VDNSAPLA

-619 VGFNAY
+619 IGFNVY
-625 ILIIQIRKAKGEE
+625 ILILQIRKAKGEE

-643 TRALAEGDLEYVAPQ
+643 TKALAEGDLEYVAPK

-676 DGLHKAVEKSIYD
+676 DGLHKAIEKSLYD

-720 EDVDNEKV
+720 EEVDNEKV
-728 QHYLEVLDRKSQRL
+728 QHYLEVLDKKSQRL

-771 LVRQAMGEFE
+771 LLRQAMGEFE

-804 DGRRTFRV
+804 DGRRTFRI

-836 ENGRIRLEIKNI
+836 ENERVRLEIKNI

-873 EGSGLGLSIAQDLV
+873 EGSGLGLSIARDLV

-899 GDLFKVVIEFPEYES
+899 GDLFKVVIEFPEYIS

-920 EEAAVSEETQMP
+920 EEAAVSEENQMP
-932 VLEKKDSQREEP
+932 VLEKTDSQKEES

>member
-1 MIMKNVKKMPGSAM
+1 MRMKNVKKMPGSA
-15 VKKLIKI
+15 VAKKIIKI
-22 INLGIVLA
+22 INLGIVLV
-30 CSFLA
+30 CSLLA
-35 MAFFVYMG
+35 MVFFVYMG
-43 SIFGYKDLDCKNY
+43 SMFGYKDLDCESY

-68 IMSRIDG
+68 IMSRISG
-75 EVTWTENYVD
+75 EIAWTENYVD
-85 EDENRISISDLTYDS
+85 EDESGISISDLTYDS
-100 NTGMSQGGLYAEDM
+100 NKGMAQGGVYAESVQ
-114 RDLALKGD
+114 DLALKGD
-122 YVYSAD
+122 YEYTTD
-128 DFGIWDIDGS
+128 DFGIWNIS
-138 GVTDADGEE
+138 GAEVTDADGEE

-162 EIKQTDGFVRMSHDD
+162 EIKQADGFVRMSHDD

-186 TPNVI
+186 TPNVV
-191 AQEDTSKDVTVD
+191 AEES
-203 GEDSGRLTVSIE
+203 SGDAAADEEASGSLTVSIE
-215 AKNAGETTET
+215 EKIDGGATEAAVY
-225 GDYSTD
+225 G
-231 VTEIDAAEL
+231 TEVVAADL
-240 EPSMSQPGPQ
+240 EPSVTRQGPQ
-250 DAAFSDDCYITYYQG
+250 DAAFSDDCYIAYYG
-265 MELVYSPDEDMFYSS
+265 GTKFVYSPDEDMFYSS

-287 PNELYFLPED
+287 PNELYFLPEE
-297 VSGSEMG
+297 VSDNEME

-310 TSLDDIL
+310 TGLGDIL
-317 RIRIG
+317 RLRIG

-340 NLAYYVRHNGKAYSN
+340 NLAYYVRHNGKVYSN
-355 VTSKEKVAS
+355 VTSREKATS

-378 YEVEFFNFKNTY
+378 YEVQFSNFKNTY
-390 INNTFVT
+390 ISSTYVT

-422 EDIFSQGNQIFS
+422 EDTFRQDNQIFS

-440 FPALIIGVVTAIAAI
+440 FPALVIGVVTAIAAI

-461 LRMSGRVSRDDTTVY
+461 LRRSGRISGDDTAVY

-481 RIPVEILFIVGI
+481 RIPVEILFIVG
-493 LELVII
+493 LAELIVI
-499 FAALESISM
+499 FAALESM
-508 SDYRS
+508 AVSDSRS

-521 YVMVVGC
+521 YIMVVGC

-533 LLGITWLLSIVRRVK
+533 LLGITWLLSIVRQVK
-548 ADCLWQ
+548 AGCLWQ
-554 HSLVRSTVRF
+554 HSLIRSGYIF
-564 CKKLVR
+564 CRKLVQ
-570 TVNHQK
+570 TVSRQK
-576 NLAAKAVE
+576 NLAAKTAE
-584 CFLLYLLVNGGMIL
+584 CFAFYLLING
-598 VLIWG
+598 VLILMLILG
-603 IYSYTPFA
+603 VDNSAPLA

-619 VGFNAY
+619 IGFNVY
-625 ILIIQIRKAKGEE
+625 ILILQIRKAKGEE

-643 TRALAEGDLEYVAPQ
+643 TKALAEGDLEYVAPK

-666 EIIDNIDHLS
+666 EIIDNINHLS
-676 DGLHKAVEKSIYD
+676 DGLHKAIEKSLYD

-720 EDVDNEKV
+720 EEVDNEKV
-728 QHYLEVLDRKSQRL
+728 QHYLEVLDKKSQRL

-771 LVRQAMGEFE
+771 LLRQAMGEFE

-804 DGRRTFRV
+804 DGRRTFRI

-836 ENGRIRLEIKNI
+836 ENERVRLEIKNI

-873 EGSGLGLSIAQDLV
+873 EGSGLGLSIARDLV

-899 GDLFKVVIEFPEYES
+899 GDLFKVVIEFPEYIS

-920 EEAAVSEETQMP
+920 EEAAVSEENQMP
-932 VLEKKDSQREEP
+932 VLEKTDSQKEES

>member
-1 MIMKNVKKMPGSAM
+1 MRMKNVKKMPGSA
-15 VKKLIKI
+15 VAKKIIKI
-22 INLGIVLA
+22 INLGIVLV
-30 CSFLA
+30 CSLLA
-35 MAFFVYMG
+35 MVFFVYMG
-43 SIFGYKDLDCKNY
+43 SMFGYKDLDCESY

-68 IMSRIDG
+68 IMSRISG
-75 EVTWTENYVD
+75 EIAWTENYVD
-85 EDENRISISDLTYDS
+85 EDESGISISDLTYDS
-100 NTGMSQGGLYAEDM
+100 NKGMAQGGVYAESVQ
-114 RDLALKGD
+114 DLALKGD
-122 YVYSAD
+122 YEYTTD
-128 DFGIWDIDGS
+128 DFGIWNIS
-138 GVTDADGEE
+138 GAEVTDADGEE

-162 EIKQTDGFVRMSHDD
+162 EIKQADGFVRMSHDD

-186 TPNVI
+186 TPNVVV
-191 AQEDTSKDVTVD
+191 EESSGDTAAD
-203 GEDSGRLTVSIE
+203 EEASGSLTVSIE
-215 AKNAGETTET
+215 EKIDGGATEAAVY
-225 GDYSTD
+225 G
-231 VTEIDAAEL
+231 TEVVAADL
-240 EPSMSQPGPQ
+240 EPSVTRQGPQ
-250 DAAFSDDCYITYYQG
+250 DVAFSDDCYIAYYG
-265 MELVYSPDEDMFYSS
+265 GTKFVYSPDEDMFYSS

-287 PNELYFLPED
+287 PNELYFLPEE
-297 VSGSEMG
+297 VSDNEME

-310 TSLDDIL
+310 TGLGDIL
-317 RIRIG
+317 RLRIG

-340 NLAYYVRHNGKAYSN
+340 NLAYYVRHNGKVYSN
-355 VTSKEKVAS
+355 VTSREKATS

-378 YEVEFFNFKNTY
+378 YEVQFSNFKNTY
-390 INNTFVT
+390 ISSTYVT

-422 EDIFSQGNQIFS
+422 EDTFRQDNQIFS

-440 FPALIIGVVTAIAAI
+440 FPALVIGVVTAIAAI

-461 LRMSGRVSRDDTTVY
+461 LRRSGRISGDDTAVY

-481 RIPVEILFIVGI
+481 RIPVEILFIVG
-493 LELVII
+493 LAELIVI
-499 FAALESISM
+499 FAALESM
-508 SDYRS
+508 AVSDSRS

-521 YVMVVGC
+521 YIMVVGC

-533 LLGITWLLSIVRRVK
+533 LLGITWLLSIVRQVK
-548 ADCLWQ
+548 AGCLWQ
-554 HSLVRSTVRF
+554 HSLIRSGYIF
-564 CKKLVR
+564 CRKLVQ
-570 TVNHQK
+570 TVSRQK
-576 NLAAKAVE
+576 NLAAKTAE
-584 CFLLYLLVNGGMIL
+584 CFAFYLLING
-598 VLIWG
+598 VLILMLILG
-603 IYSYTPFA
+603 VDNSAPLA

-619 VGFNAY
+619 IGFNVY
-625 ILIIQIRKAKGEE
+625 ILILQIRKAKGEE

-643 TRALAEGDLEYVAPQ
+643 TKALAEGDLEYVAPK

-676 DGLHKAVEKSIYD
+676 DGLHKAIEKSLYD

-720 EDVDNEKV
+720 EEVDNEKV
-728 QHYLEVLDRKSQRL
+728 QHYLEVLDKKSQRL

-771 LVRQAMGEFE
+771 LLRQAMGEFE

-804 DGRRTFRV
+804 DGRRTFRI

-836 ENGRIRLEIKNI
+836 ENERVRLEIKNI

-873 EGSGLGLSIAQDLV
+873 EGSGLGLSIARDLV

-899 GDLFKVVIEFPEYES
+899 GDLFKVVIEFPEYIS

-920 EEAAVSEETQMP
+920 EEAAVSEENQMP
-932 VLEKKDSQREEP
+932 VLEKTDSQKEES

>member
-1 MIMKNVKKMPGSAM
+1 MRMKNVKKMPGSA
-15 VKKLIKI
+15 VAKKIIKI
-22 INLGIVLA
+22 INLGIVLV
-30 CSFLA
+30 CSLLA
-35 MAFFVYMG
+35 MVFFVYMG
-43 SIFGYKDLDCKNY
+43 SMFGYKDLDCESY

-68 IMSRIDG
+68 IMSRISG
-75 EVTWTENYVD
+75 EIAWTENYVD
-85 EDENRISISDLTYDS
+85 EDESGISISDLTYDS
-100 NTGMSQGGLYAEDM
+100 NKGMAQGGVYAESLQ
-114 RDLALKGD
+114 DLALKGD
-122 YVYSAD
+122 YEYTTD
-128 DFGIWDIDGS
+128 DFGIWNIS
-138 GVTDADGEE
+138 GAEVTDADGEE

-162 EIKQTDGFVRMSHDD
+162 EIKQADGFVRMSHDD

-186 TPNVI
+186 TPNVVV
-191 AQEDTSKDVTVD
+191 EES
-203 GEDSGRLTVSIE
+203 SGDAVADEEASGSLTVSIE
-215 AKNAGETTET
+215 AKNDGGATEAAVY
-225 GDYSTD
+225 G
-231 VTEIDAAEL
+231 TEVVAADL
-240 EPSMSQPGPQ
+240 EPSVTRQGPQ
-250 DAAFSDDCYITYYQG
+250 DAEFSDDCYIAYYG
-265 MELVYSPDEDMFYSS
+265 GTKFVYSPDEDMFYSS

-287 PNELYFLPED
+287 PNELYFLPEE
-297 VSGSEMG
+297 VSDNEME

-310 TSLDDIL
+310 TGLGDIL
-317 RIRIG
+317 RLRIG

-340 NLAYYVRHNGKAYSN
+340 NLAYYVRHNGKVYSN
-355 VTSKEKVAS
+355 VTPREKATS

-378 YEVEFFNFKNTY
+378 YEVQFSNFKNTY
-390 INNTFVT
+390 ISSTYVT

-422 EDIFSQGNQIFS
+422 EDTFRQDNQIFS

-440 FPALIIGVVTAIAAI
+440 FPALVIGVVTAIAAI

-461 LRMSGRVSRDDTTVY
+461 LRRSGRISGDDTAVY

-481 RIPVEILFIVGI
+481 RIPVEILFIVG
-493 LELVII
+493 LAELIVI
-499 FAALESISM
+499 FAALESM
-508 SDYRS
+508 AVSDSRS

-521 YVMVVGC
+521 YIMVVGC

-533 LLGITWLLSIVRRVK
+533 LLGITWLLSIVRQVK
-548 ADCLWQ
+548 AGCLWQ
-554 HSLVRSTVRF
+554 HSLIRSGYIF
-564 CKKLVR
+564 CRKLVQ
-570 TVNHQK
+570 TVSRQK
-576 NLAAKAVE
+576 NLAAKTAE
-584 CFLLYLLVNGGMIL
+584 CFAFYLLING
-598 VLIWG
+598 VLILMLILG
-603 IYSYTPFA
+603 VDNSAPLA

-619 VGFNAY
+619 IGFNVY
-625 ILIIQIRKAKGEE
+625 ILILQIRKAKGEE

-643 TRALAEGDLEYVAPQ
+643 TKALAEGDLEYVAPK

-676 DGLHKAVEKSIYD
+676 DGLHKAIEKSLYD

-720 EDVDNEKV
+720 EEVDNEKV
-728 QHYLEVLDRKSQRL
+728 QHYLEVLDKKSQRL

-771 LVRQAMGEFE
+771 LLRQAMGEFE

-804 DGRRTFRV
+804 DGRRTFRI

-836 ENGRIRLEIKNI
+836 ENERVRLEIKNI

-873 EGSGLGLSIAQDLV
+873 EGSGLGLSIARDLV

-899 GDLFKVVIEFPEYES
+899 GDLFKVVIEFPEYIS

-920 EEAAVSEETQMP
+920 EEAAVSEENQMP
-932 VLEKKDSQREEP
+932 VLEKTDSQKEES

>member
-1 MIMKNVKKMPGSAM
+1 MRMKNVKKMPGSA
-15 VKKLIKI
+15 VAKKIIKI
-22 INLGIVLA
+22 INLGIVLV
-30 CSFLA
+30 CSLLA
-35 MAFFVYMG
+35 MVFFVYMG
-43 SIFGYKDLDCKNY
+43 SMFGYKDLDCESY

-68 IMSRIDG
+68 IMSRISG
-75 EVTWTENYVD
+75 EIAWTENYVD
-85 EDENRISISDLTYDS
+85 EDESGISISDLTYDS
-100 NTGMSQGGLYAEDM
+100 NKGMAQGGVYAESVQ
-114 RDLALKGD
+114 DLALKGD
-122 YVYSAD
+122 YEYTTD
-128 DFGIWDIDGS
+128 DFGIWNIS
-138 GVTDADGEE
+138 GAEVTDAEDAE

-162 EIKQTDGFVRMSHDD
+162 EIKQADGFVRMSHDD

-186 TPNVI
+186 TPNVVV
-191 AQEDTSKDVTVD
+191 EESSGDTAAD
-203 GEDSGRLTVSIE
+203 EEASGSLTVSIE
-215 AKNAGETTET
+215 AKNDGGATEAAVY
-225 GDYSTD
+225 G
-231 VTEIDAAEL
+231 TEVVAADL
-240 EPSMSQPGPQ
+240 EPSVTRQGPQ
-250 DAAFSDDCYITYYQG
+250 DAAFSDDCYIAYYG
-265 MELVYSPDEDMFYSS
+265 GTKFVYSPDEDMFYSS

-287 PNELYFLPED
+287 PNELYFLPEE
-297 VSGSEMG
+297 VSDNEME

-310 TSLDDIL
+310 TGLGDIL
-317 RIRIG
+317 RLRIG

-340 NLAYYVRHNGKAYSN
+340 NLAYYVRHNGKVYSN
-355 VTSKEKVAS
+355 VTSREKATS

-378 YEVEFFNFKNTY
+378 YEVQFSNFKNTY
-390 INNTFVT
+390 ISSTYVT

-422 EDIFSQGNQIFS
+422 EDTFRQGDQIFS

-440 FPALIIGVVTAIAAI
+440 FPALGIGVVTAIAAI

-461 LRMSGRVSRDDTTVY
+461 LRRSGRISGDDTAVY

-481 RIPVEILFIVGI
+481 RIPVEILFIVG
-493 LELVII
+493 LAELIVI
-499 FAALESISM
+499 FAALESMAM
-508 SDYRS
+508 SDFRS
-513 IAEITSLE
+513 IAEITSRE
-521 YVMVVGC
+521 YIMVVGC

-533 LLGITWLLSIVRRVK
+533 LLGITWLLSIVRQVK
-548 ADCLWQ
+548 AGCLWQ
-554 HSLVRSTVRF
+554 HSLIRSGYIF
-564 CKKLVR
+564 CRKLVQ
-570 TVNHQK
+570 TVSRQK
-576 NLAAKAVE
+576 NLAAKTAE
-584 CFLLYLLVNGGMIL
+584 CFAFYLLING
-598 VLIWG
+598 VLILMLILG
-603 IYSYTPFA
+603 VDNSAPLA

-619 VGFNAY
+619 IGFNVY
-625 ILIIQIRKAKGEE
+625 ILILQIRKAKGEE

-643 TRALAEGDLEYVAPQ
+643 TKALAEGDLEYVAPK

-676 DGLHKAVEKSIYD
+676 DGLHKAIEKSLYD

-720 EDVDNEKV
+720 EEVDNEKV
-728 QHYLEVLDRKSQRL
+728 QHYLEVLDKKSQRL

-771 LVRQAMGEFE
+771 LLRQAMGEFE

-804 DGRRTFRV
+804 DGRRTFRI

-836 ENGRIRLEIKNI
+836 ENERVRLEIKNI

-873 EGSGLGLSIAQDLV
+873 EGSGLGLSIARDLV

-899 GDLFKVVIEFPEYES
+899 GDLFKVVIEFPEYIS

-920 EEAAVSEETQMP
+920 EEAAVSEEDQMP
-932 VLEKKDSQREEP
+932 VLEKTDSQKEES

>member
-1 MIMKNVKKMPGSAM
+1 MRMKNVKKMPGSAAA
-15 VKKLIKI
+15 KKIIKI
-22 INLGIVLA
+22 INLGIVLV
-30 CSFLA
+30 CSLLA
-35 MAFFVYMG
+35 MVFFVYMG
-43 SIFGYKDLDCKNY
+43 SMFGYKDLDCESY

-68 IMSRIDG
+68 IMSRISG
-75 EVTWTENYVD
+75 EIAWTENYVD
-85 EDENRISISDLTYDS
+85 EDESGISISDLTYDS
-100 NTGMSQGGLYAEDM
+100 NKGMAQGGVYAESVQN
-114 RDLALKGD
+114 LALKGD
-122 YVYSAD
+122 YEYTTD
-128 DFGIWDIDGS
+128 DFGIWNIS
-138 GVTDADGEE
+138 GAEVTDADGEE

-162 EIKQTDGFVRMSHDD
+162 EIKQADGFVRMSHDD

-186 TPNVI
+186 TPNVV
-191 AQEDTSKDVTVD
+191 AEES
-203 GEDSGRLTVSIE
+203 SGDAVADEEASGSLTVSIE
-215 AKNAGETTET
+215 EKNDGGATEAAVY
-225 GDYSTD
+225 G
-231 VTEIDAAEL
+231 TEVVAADL
-240 EPSMSQPGPQ
+240 EPSVTRQGPQ
-250 DAAFSDDCYITYYQG
+250 DAAFSDDCYIAYYG
-265 MELVYSPDEDMFYSS
+265 GTKFVYSPDEDMFYSS

-287 PNELYFLPED
+287 PNELYFLPEE
-297 VSGSEMG
+297 VSDNEME

-310 TSLDDIL
+310 TGLGDIL
-317 RIRIG
+317 RLRIG

-340 NLAYYVRHNGKAYSN
+340 NLAYYVRHNGKVYSN
-355 VTSKEKVAS
+355 VTSREKATS

-378 YEVEFFNFKNTY
+378 YEVQFSNFKNTY
-390 INNTFVT
+390 ISSTYVT

-422 EDIFSQGNQIFS
+422 EDTFRQDNQIFS

-440 FPALIIGVVTAIAAI
+440 FPALVIGVVTAIAAI

-461 LRMSGRVSRDDTTVY
+461 LRRSGRISGDDTAVY

-481 RIPVEILFIVGI
+481 RIPVEILFIVG
-493 LELVII
+493 LAELIVI
-499 FAALESISM
+499 FAALESM
-508 SDYRS
+508 AVSDSRS

-521 YVMVVGC
+521 YIMVVGC

-533 LLGITWLLSIVRRVK
+533 LLGITWLLSIVRQVK
-548 ADCLWQ
+548 AGCLWQ
-554 HSLVRSTVRF
+554 HSLIRSGYIF
-564 CKKLVR
+564 CRKLVQ
-570 TVNHQK
+570 TVSRQK
-576 NLAAKAVE
+576 NLAAKTAE
-584 CFLLYLLVNGGMIL
+584 CFAFYLLING
-598 VLIWG
+598 VLILMLILG
-603 IYSYTPFA
+603 VDNSAPLA
-611 SLGALLLI
+611 SLGALFLI
-619 VGFNAY
+619 IGFNVY
-625 ILIIQIRKAKGEE
+625 ILILQIRKAKGEE

-643 TRALAEGDLEYVAPQ
+643 TKALAEGDLEYVAPK

-676 DGLHKAVEKSIYD
+676 DGLHKAIEKSLYD

-720 EDVDNEKV
+720 EEVDNEKV
-728 QHYLEVLDRKSQRL
+728 QHYLEVLDKKSQRL

-771 LVRQAMGEFE
+771 LLRQAMGEFE

-804 DGRRTFRV
+804 DGRRTFRI

-836 ENGRIRLEIKNI
+836 ENERVRLEIKNI

-873 EGSGLGLSIAQDLV
+873 EGSGLGLSIARDLV

-899 GDLFKVVIEFPEYES
+899 GDLFKVVIEFPEYIS

-920 EEAAVSEETQMP
+920 EEAAVSEENQMP
-932 VLEKKDSQREEP
+932 VLEKTDSQKEES

>member
-1 MIMKNVKKMPGSAM
+1 MRMKNVKKMPGSA
-15 VKKLIKI
+15 VAKKIIKI
-22 INLGIVLA
+22 INLGIVLV
-30 CSFLA
+30 CSLLA
-35 MAFFVYMG
+35 MVFFVYMG
-43 SIFGYKDLDCKNY
+43 SMFGYKDLDCESY

-68 IMSRIDG
+68 IMSRISG
-75 EVTWTENYVD
+75 EIAWTENYVD
-85 EDENRISISDLTYDS
+85 EDESGISISDLTYDS
-100 NTGMSQGGLYAEDM
+100 NKGMAQGGVYAESVQ
-114 RDLALKGD
+114 DLALKGD
-122 YVYSAD
+122 YEYTTD
-128 DFGIWDIDGS
+128 DFGIWNIS
-138 GVTDADGEE
+138 GAEVTDADGEE

-162 EIKQTDGFVRMSHDD
+162 EIKQADGFVRMSHDD

-186 TPNVI
+186 TPNVV
-191 AQEDTSKDVTVD
+191 AEES
-203 GEDSGRLTVSIE
+203 SGDAAADEEASGSLTVSIE
-215 AKNAGETTET
+215 EKIDGGATEAAVY
-225 GDYSTD
+225 G
-231 VTEIDAAEL
+231 TEVVAADL
-240 EPSMSQPGPQ
+240 EPSVTRQGPQ
-250 DAAFSDDCYITYYQG
+250 DAAFSDDCYIAYYG
-265 MELVYSPDEDMFYSS
+265 GTKFVYSPDEDMFYSS

-287 PNELYFLPED
+287 PNELYFLPEE
-297 VSGSEMG
+297 VSDNEME

-310 TSLDDIL
+310 TGLGDIL
-317 RIRIG
+317 RLRIG

-340 NLAYYVRHNGKAYSN
+340 NLAYYVRHNGKVYSN
-355 VTSKEKVAS
+355 VTSREKATS

-378 YEVEFFNFKNTY
+378 YEVQFSNFKNTY
-390 INNTFVT
+390 ISSTYVT

-422 EDIFSQGNQIFS
+422 EDTFRQDNQIFS

-440 FPALIIGVVTAIAAI
+440 FPALVIGVVTAIAAI

-461 LRMSGRVSRDDTTVY
+461 LRRSGRISGDDTAVY

-481 RIPVEILFIVGI
+481 RIPVEILFIVG
-493 LELVII
+493 LAELIVI
-499 FAALESISM
+499 FAALESM
-508 SDYRS
+508 AVSDSRS

-521 YVMVVGC
+521 YIMVVGC

-533 LLGITWLLSIVRRVK
+533 LLGIIWLLSIVRQVK
-548 ADCLWQ
+548 AGCLWQ
-554 HSLVRSTVRF
+554 HSLIRSGYIF
-564 CKKLVR
+564 CRKLVQ
-570 TVNHQK
+570 TVSRQK
-576 NLAAKAVE
+576 NLAAKTAE
-584 CFLLYLLVNGGMIL
+584 CFAFYLLING
-598 VLIWG
+598 VLILMLILG
-603 IYSYTPFA
+603 VDNSAPLA

-619 VGFNAY
+619 IGFNVY
-625 ILIIQIRKAKGEE
+625 ILILQIRKAKGEE

-643 TRALAEGDLEYVAPQ
+643 TKALAEGDLEYVAPK

-676 DGLHKAVEKSIYD
+676 DGLHKAIEKSLYD

-720 EDVDNEKV
+720 EEVDNEKV
-728 QHYLEVLDRKSQRL
+728 QHYLEVLDKKSQRL

-771 LVRQAMGEFE
+771 LLRQAMGEFE

-804 DGRRTFRV
+804 DGRRTFRI

-836 ENGRIRLEIKNI
+836 ENERVRLEIKNI

-873 EGSGLGLSIAQDLV
+873 EGSGLGLSIARDLV

-899 GDLFKVVIEFPEYES
+899 GDLFKVVIEFPEYIS

-920 EEAAVSEETQMP
+920 EEAAVSEENQMP
-932 VLEKKDSQREEP
+932 VLEKTDSQKEES

>member
-1 MIMKNVKKMPGSAM
+1 MRMKNVKKMPGSA
-15 VKKLIKI
+15 VAKKIIKI
-22 INLGIVLA
+22 INLGIVLV
-30 CSFLA
+30 CSLLA
-35 MAFFVYMG
+35 MVFFVYMG
-43 SIFGYKDLDCKNY
+43 SMFGYKDLDCESY

-68 IMSRIDG
+68 IMSRISG
-75 EVTWTENYVD
+75 EIAWTENYVD
-85 EDENRISISDLTYDS
+85 EDESGISISDLTYDS
-100 NTGMSQGGLYAEDM
+100 NKGMAQGGVYAESVQ
-114 RDLALKGD
+114 DLALKGD
-122 YVYSAD
+122 YEYTTD
-128 DFGIWDIDGS
+128 DFGIWNIS
-138 GVTDADGEE
+138 GAEVTDADGEE

-162 EIKQTDGFVRMSHDD
+162 EIKQADGFVRMSHDD

-186 TPNVI
+186 TPNVV
-191 AQEDTSKDVTVD
+191 AEES
-203 GEDSGRLTVSIE
+203 SGDAAADEEASGSLTVSIE
-215 AKNAGETTET
+215 EKIDGGATEAAVY
-225 GDYSTD
+225 G
-231 VTEIDAAEL
+231 TEVVAADL
-240 EPSMSQPGPQ
+240 EPSVTRQGPQ
-250 DAAFSDDCYITYYQG
+250 DAAFSDDCYIAYYG
-265 MELVYSPDEDMFYSS
+265 GTKFVYSPDEDMFYSS

-287 PNELYFLPED
+287 PNELYFLPEE
-297 VSGSEMG
+297 VSDNEME

-310 TSLDDIL
+310 TGLGDIL
-317 RIRIG
+317 RLRIG

-340 NLAYYVRHNGKAYSN
+340 NLAYYVRHNGKVYSN
-355 VTSKEKVAS
+355 VTSREKATS

-378 YEVEFFNFKNTY
+378 YEVQFSNFKNTY
-390 INNTFVT
+390 ISSTYVT

-422 EDIFSQGNQIFS
+422 EDTFRQDNQIFS

-440 FPALIIGVVTAIAAI
+440 FPALVIGVVTAIAAI

-461 LRMSGRVSRDDTTVY
+461 LRRSGRISGDDTAVY

-481 RIPVEILFIVGI
+481 RIPVEILFIVG
-493 LELVII
+493 LAELIVI
-499 FAALESISM
+499 FAALESM
-508 SDYRS
+508 AVSDSRS

-521 YVMVVGC
+521 YIMVVGC

-533 LLGITWLLSIVRRVK
+533 LLGITWLLSIVRQVK
-548 ADCLWQ
+548 AGCLWQ
-554 HSLVRSTVRF
+554 HSLIRSGYIF
-564 CKKLVR
+564 CRKLVQ
-570 TVNHQK
+570 TVSRQK
-576 NLAAKAVE
+576 NLAAKTAE
-584 CFLLYLLVNGGMIL
+584 CFAFYLLING
-598 VLIWG
+598 VLILMLILG
-603 IYSYTPFA
+603 VDNSAPLA

-619 VGFNAY
+619 IGFNVY
-625 ILIIQIRKAKGEE
+625 ILILQIRKAKGEE

-643 TRALAEGDLEYVAPQ
+643 TKALAEGDLEYVAPK

-676 DGLHKAVEKSIYD
+676 DGLHKAIEKSLYD

-720 EDVDNEKV
+720 EEVDNEKV
-728 QHYLEVLDRKSQRL
+728 QHYLEVLDKKSQRL

-771 LVRQAMGEFE
+771 LLRQAMGEFE

-804 DGRRTFRV
+804 DGRRTFRI

-836 ENGRIRLEIKNI
+836 ENERVRLEIKNI

-873 EGSGLGLSIAQDLV
+873 EGSGLGLSIARDLV

-899 GDLFKVVIEFPEYES
+899 GDLFKVVIEFPEYIS

-920 EEAAVSEETQMP
+920 EEAAVSEENQMP
-932 VLEKKDSQREEP
+932 VLEKTDSQKEES

>member
-1 MIMKNVKKMPGSAM
+1 MRMKNIKKMPGSA
-15 VKKLIKI
+15 VAKKIIKI
-22 INLGIVLA
+22 INLGIVLT
-30 CSFLA
+30 CSLLA
-35 MAFFVYMG
+35 MVFFVYMG
-43 SIFGYKDLDCKNY
+43 SMFGYKDLDCESY

-68 IMSRIDG
+68 IMSRISG
-75 EVTWTENYVD
+75 EIAWTENYVD
-85 EDENRISISDLTYDS
+85 EDESGISISDLTYDS
-100 NTGMSQGGLYAEDM
+100 NTGMAQGGVYAESLQ
-114 RDLALKGD
+114 DLALKGD
-122 YVYSAD
+122 YEYTTD
-128 DFGIWDIDGS
+128 DFGIWNIS
-138 GVTDADGEE
+138 GAEVTDADGEE

-162 EIKQTDGFVRMSHDD
+162 EIKQADGFVRMSHDD

-186 TPNVI
+186 TPNVVVEETS
-191 AQEDTSKDVTVD
+191 EDAVAD
-203 GEDSGRLTVSIE
+203 EEASGSLTVSIE
-215 AKNAGETTET
+215 AKNDGGATEAAV
-225 GDYSTD
+225 SR
-231 VTEIDAAEL
+231 TEVVAAAL
-240 EPSMSQPGPQ
+240 EPSVTRPGPQ
-250 DAAFSDDCYITYYQG
+250 DAAFSDDCYIAYYRG
-265 MELVYSPDEDMFYSS
+265 TELVYSPDEDMFYSS

-287 PNELYFLPED
+287 PNELYFLPEA
-297 VSGSEMG
+297 VSDNEME

-310 TSLDDIL
+310 TGLNDIL
-317 RIRIG
+317 RLRIG

-340 NLAYYVRHNGKAYSN
+340 NLAYYVRHNGKVYSN
-355 VTSKEKVAS
+355 VTSREKVTS

-378 YEVEFFNFKNTY
+378 YEVQFFNFKNTY
-390 INNTFVT
+390 ISSTYVT
-397 SLMQNLDSLTPDD
+397 YLMQNLDSLTPDD

-422 EDIFSQGNQIFS
+422 EDIFSQDNQIFS

-440 FPALIIGVVTAIAAI
+440 LPVLGIGVVTAIAAI

-461 LRMSGRVSRDDTTVY
+461 LRRSGRISGDDTAVY

-481 RIPVEILFIVGI
+481 RIPVEILFIVG
-493 LELVII
+493 LAELIVI
-499 FAALESISM
+499 FEALESM
-508 SDYRS
+508 AVSDSRS

-521 YVMVVGC
+521 YIMVVGC

-533 LLGITWLLSIVRRVK
+533 LLGITWLLSIVRQVK
-548 ADCLWQ
+548 AGCLWQ
-554 HSLVRSTVRF
+554 HSLIRSGYIF
-564 CKKLVR
+564 CRKLVQ
-570 TVNHQK
+570 TVSRQK
-576 NLAAKAVE
+576 NLAAKTAE
-584 CFLLYLLVNGGMIL
+584 CFAFYLLING
-598 VLIWG
+598 VLILMLILG
-603 IYSYTPFA
+603 VDNSAPLA

-619 VGFNAY
+619 IGFNVY
-625 ILIIQIRKAKGEE
+625 ILILQIRKAKGEE

-643 TRALAEGDLEYVAPQ
+643 TKALAEGDLEYVAPK

-676 DGLHKAVEKSIYD
+676 DGLHKAIEKSLYD

-720 EDVDNEKV
+720 EEVDNEKV
-728 QHYLEVLDRKSQRL
+728 QHYLEVLDKKSQRL

-771 LVRQAMGEFE
+771 LLRQAMGEFE

-804 DGRRTFRV
+804 DGRRTFRI

-836 ENGRIRLEIKNI
+836 ENERVRLEIKNI

-873 EGSGLGLSIAQDLV
+873 EGSGLGLSIARDLV
-887 RMQDGEFQIYLD
+887 RMQDGEFQVYLD
-899 GDLFKVVIEFPEYES
+899 GDLFKVVIEFPEYIS

-920 EEAAVSEETQMP
+920 EEAAVSEENQMP
-932 VLEKKDSQREEP
+932 VLEKTDSQKEES

>member
-1 MIMKNVKKMPGSAM
+1 MRMKNVKKMPGSA
-15 VKKLIKI
+15 VAKKIIKI
-22 INLGIVLA
+22 INLGIVLV
-30 CSFLA
+30 CSLLA
-35 MAFFVYMG
+35 MVFFVYMG
-43 SIFGYKDLDCKNY
+43 SMFGYKDLDCESY

-68 IMSRIDG
+68 IMSRISG
-75 EVTWTENYVD
+75 EIAWTENYVD
-85 EDENRISISDLTYDS
+85 EDESGISISDLTYDS
-100 NTGMSQGGLYAEDM
+100 NKGMAQGGVYAESLQ
-114 RDLALKGD
+114 DLALKGD
-122 YVYSAD
+122 YEYTTD
-128 DFGIWDIDGS
+128 DFGIWNIS
-138 GVTDADGEE
+138 GAEVTDADGEE

-162 EIKQTDGFVRMSHDD
+162 EIKQADGFVRMSHDD

-186 TPNVI
+186 TPNVV
-191 AQEDTSKDVTVD
+191 AEES
-203 GEDSGRLTVSIE
+203 SGDAAADEEASGSLTVSIE
-215 AKNAGETTET
+215 AKNDGGATEAAVY
-225 GDYSTD
+225 G
-231 VTEIDAAEL
+231 TEVVAADL
-240 EPSMSQPGPQ
+240 EPSVTRQGPQ
-250 DAAFSDDCYITYYQG
+250 DAEFSDDCYIAYYG
-265 MELVYSPDEDMFYSS
+265 GTKFVYSPDEDMFYSS

-287 PNELYFLPED
+287 PNELYFLPEE
-297 VSGSEMG
+297 VSDNEME

-310 TSLDDIL
+310 TGLGDIL
-317 RIRIG
+317 RLRIG
-322 GEYLEYVR
+322 GEYVEYVR

-340 NLAYYVRHNGKAYSN
+340 NLAYYVRHNGKVYSN
-355 VTSKEKVAS
+355 VTSREKATS

-378 YEVEFFNFKNTY
+378 YEVQFSNFKNTY
-390 INNTFVT
+390 ISSTYVT

-422 EDIFSQGNQIFS
+422 EDTFRQDNQIFS

-440 FPALIIGVVTAIAAI
+440 FPALVIGVVTAIAAI

-461 LRMSGRVSRDDTTVY
+461 LRRSGRISGDDTAVY

-481 RIPVEILFIVGI
+481 RIPVEILFIVG
-493 LELVII
+493 LAELIVI
-499 FAALESISM
+499 FAALESM
-508 SDYRS
+508 AVSDSRS

-521 YVMVVGC
+521 YIMVVGC

-533 LLGITWLLSIVRRVK
+533 LLGITWLLSIVRQVK
-548 ADCLWQ
+548 AGCLWQ
-554 HSLVRSTVRF
+554 HSLIRSGYIF
-564 CKKLVR
+564 CRKLVQ
-570 TVNHQK
+570 TVSRQK
-576 NLAAKAVE
+576 NLAAKTAE
-584 CFLLYLLVNGGMIL
+584 CFAFYLLING
-598 VLIWG
+598 VLILMLILG
-603 IYSYTPFA
+603 VDNSAPLA

-619 VGFNAY
+619 IGFNVY
-625 ILIIQIRKAKGEE
+625 ILILQIRKAKGEE

-643 TRALAEGDLEYVAPQ
+643 TKALAEGDLEYVAPK

-676 DGLHKAVEKSIYD
+676 DGLHKAIEKSLYD

-720 EDVDNEKV
+720 EEVDNEKV
-728 QHYLEVLDRKSQRL
+728 QHYLEVLDKKSQRL

-771 LVRQAMGEFE
+771 LLRQAMGEFE

-804 DGRRTFRV
+804 DGRRTFRI

-836 ENGRIRLEIKNI
+836 ENERVRLEIKNI

-873 EGSGLGLSIAQDLV
+873 EGSGLGLSIARDLV

-899 GDLFKVVIEFPEYES
+899 GDLFKVVIEFPEYIS

-920 EEAAVSEETQMP
+920 EEAAVSEENQMP
-932 VLEKKDSQREEP
+932 VLEKTDSQKEES